1 MTDNLEN
8 LAIEELAITNPTA
21 YINSNPSPREWTMTP
36 QDIARS
42 LKLTN
47 EDFKNLSV
55 QKTKDSA
62 LTTLGKGIGS
72 GITGGFRSIMRTAD
86 ISSLQSTYSS
96 PNMTRDEADRLLQD
110 AEYTAHFLR
119 KKEMAETAED
129 IKHEWAYDLG
139 NAVGSMIQFVGLGLA
154 TGSTA
159 AIGLAAG
166 VQAKSTLEEGLVDTF
181 IEKTGGI
188 EGYTLKDKAA
198 DSLLSTA
205 YGVFTGI
212 TEQILGV
219 EKLATGAI
227 NGLTKA
233 NALSRLARM
242 QGKLGKSALIKYG
255 SRLGQAAIGEGAEEF
270 IQSLGEDAA
279 VALAGYADTLTA
291 DEVLKKAFV
300 SAGYG
305 ALIGGPVGMGL
316 YRYNRKSI
324 IDRINKWS
332 EEKELGLTEQQVVN
346 MADEMLDSNRSTIVD
361 EIATRAEIKNQY
373 GQAYETLKARL
384 REQID
389 ATGTTPWRKEYKN
402 SITPEQRLAAH
413 NRTQNAIKSFYS
425 WNNLLANTAFDREKK
440 GEIVLPETL
449 VEQNYDANDFS
460 RAIND
465 ELSDLR
471 GESVGERF
479 FDKNDPIRQFARKW
493 LESDEQAKAFTEK
506 SKELVKELVAAE
518 KEETELDIPKNDE
531 QLKTEYINTVAMT
544 VTLPAIIQANRA
556 GLPLSEF
563 LDVANMMVINNI
575 LHFEPVTDINQLQT
589 MLEQQNDI
597 IAEQNRLAK
606 LNNDDP
612 TTKQKAQ
619 RRKAILENAIR
630 GMQMKNGIQ
639 TAARTRRKAQ
649 ADYITA
655 QQLAPEQMGTIDT
668 AVEAQEGQEYVLF
681 GGKRIP
687 VEYQVV
693 ELADLQPSHINGTVN
708 PNYSNKELQ
717 NRASRGTVQDVADLR
732 EKGANITPER
742 LLRGMTSAEGAPITN
757 AQNEVI
763 AGNGRTEIIRVAY
776 ENPETAAK
784 YRSALEKAGF
794 STEGMNQPVL
804 IRKNTT
810 MTPAE
815 QVAAADISNIS
826 ETSAFDE
833 ASQAKR
839 DTQYLKDS
847 ETPLDFAAKLPMSER
862 RGLMQNNGKWN
873 KRKVQQ
879 RYEDALLSWICGND
893 TQLFE
898 ALVLDRGLSQKVI
911 DVLTANGALLHR
923 LQEAHP
929 ETNIRQDIYNALIK
943 MQRATK
949 NNFVEITQELEI
961 DGRDVMIENVFVW
974 GFLFTD
980 GTTNKLI
987 LNNYITTL
995 QENHQNVAAGAD
1007 MFGNTVAPLS
1017 NKDAMIQALK
1027 QTQEARAQAAADQG
1041 KEFEG
1046 VFTETGEIKNAELAA
1061 AVASYQNQFAANDE
1075 TTLFQLGY
1083 VSGSPFY
1090 ERPSVAY
1097 VLQGGEGAI
1106 VHGWGVYLLADQ
1118 LKNVENYRKK
1128 FSRNYVFVRNFPEI
1142 KPLNGTGDLDGK
1154 EAELFEMFKSHFKS
1168 PYNINTIADLLQ
1180 DDLVPGSPEAKLFLD
1195 IQTSKQDSKYVVR
1208 KELVQGQAHTIYYT
1222 LKAPRNAHPWV
1233 KGFIRKVNRIIK
1245 ERVKTGEDRNVS
1257 RVVNELLDYA
1267 RGGDDFDAFLRDMF
1281 DKSEIYNAYSKAF
1294 VDKAIQFINA
1304 RLESDQYGVV
1314 ELEETAPVFSPWPE
1328 LSPMDAQRVIENL
1341 QEIQT
1346 AALTDS
1352 TIRPE
1357 LRSFIDSQR
1366 VILLHAI
1373 LQLEAV
1379 VTPTLY
1385 AADRNLLN
1393 MLITSDQTIDSAL
1406 KDRPELS
1413 DFMRKVLKQARES
1426 REDLLK
1432 TNTNLGEM
1440 DPVAYIGSAMD
1451 FMKPEELD
1459 QYLSAIYPDI
1469 TNPANPAAEFMQK
1482 TSKTM
1487 REEVAKMLKTGRLE
1501 VNYKTDNVRL
1511 FKDTDATVID
1521 AKAPRILQIMARA
1534 MRDVVDKKP
1543 FDEIIYSNPETYRGL
1558 VGLLGFVDSVAVN
1571 PSVENIIRMLLTA
1584 NNTLH
1589 LGNLDNTESW
1599 KKISALDRT
1608 KTNHTNFLL
1617 MLLNDAK
1624 QIFDQNRTGPD
1635 NAKTDS
1641 WMALAHAIQ
1650 NMEPRTKQIFQDAI
1664 VDQEIDTK
1672 PKHADLIMEMI
1683 LRPEWVKH
1691 TRGQQ
1696 LAIEIPENDQLLDQ
1710 DKTLAEQAAAPI
1722 LREFMTHAVPE
1733 WGLGLLE
1740 EINQSKYPEF
1750 RKAYNLPQE
1759 RLRDLIEQ
1767 ASSDLFEDV
1776 EDSKATKLAVAYIM
1790 QNMTGEGLWRSIAN
1804 NLPDM
1809 SVRLKNGEEL
1819 GEEKYDLYD
1828 PDENKTY
1835 SIMGGYYTAEL
1846 ARDVSIWL
1854 KDAGIQ
1860 GITYLG
1866 GIDGR
1871 GFVIFSD
1878 EAMEVLQRID
1888 DEKPI
1893 YYQGRRGKPMGW
1905 YDPELQALILGKTW
1919 NETTLVHEFHHRY
1932 LEKIWGI
1939 YKQAQAGQKAVNQAW
1954 IEETEKLFQILE
1966 IDPAQDEITVVQ
1978 QEKFATM
1985 VEAYITGLGVEKPE
1999 TQAFTDFLNWVPE
2012 KYKSILN
2019 IGYLD
2024 IDGTIKNPVLDEQSV
2039 AFFNHW
2045 FGNPALPSLPTAPD
2059 AQRMVNPTDDRD
2071 EIIPSTQKE
2080 MNNREKE
2087 WGQDSEAQNKADAQ
2101 LWRAIGENTPTDMR
2115 AAVDAEEEK
2124 IKEETKLLP
2133 DDRTLPEEKKKTLR
2147 DRWFKTYQPDARERA
2162 AQMARKYLA
2171 DYPERARELAFAD
2184 PEIETEYDAPVDRGM
2199 LIRAVMETTAKGSE
2213 EWYILDNNLAVVKS
2227 MSAST
2232 LSLSG
2237 DISHRAY
2244 LDAKREVEE
2253 ARELKAAVNYAGTR
2267 RGAMDKWN
2275 SDIRNF
2281 ISKRV
2286 GKIIA
2291 TEANSDERKLA
2302 IKAFIEEAK
2311 TKFSGNTTNAIL
2323 NQLDLTGYTTKSQQ
2337 AFIKWAEKQ
2346 IKQAAHAHI
2355 DVKEQAELMKASIK
2369 AQMAMTEIDSA
2380 QQDVNGNF
2388 ARATAA
2394 AKALRHWQFVKDK
2407 MKKAYIGKWGKFGLF
2422 IDNLFGSYAPSAMLM
2437 SLNTLFVANIP
2448 STAINNSIVKKSA
2461 QKIYGKNVVDA
2472 KTIENE
2478 QKRIRQIFNASGIN
2492 LAQMEKPTSPSVLHG
2507 EKYTQQEQSH
2517 WYDFVFKTLAWG
2529 DNLFRIPTFVDALA
2543 RIASKNANGN
2553 AAKATTLFKEYAQL
2567 GNQSDEAKIARKQA
2581 LAVSNMAVF
2590 TQEGILASC
2599 LNHIRSEINRMSR
2612 GLVGLGP
2619 EGYGLGNL
2627 LAPFL
2632 KTGAN
2637 VVEMG
2642 IRGSI
2647 APVRQITTWL
2657 KQMQGKEITDL
2668 DKIALKVDW
2677 KYFTYTA
2684 VAMALFAALSN
2695 DDDEWYTEPYQTGR
2709 RYDPNKPY
2717 DSLKIGNV
2725 WVKIDIFGPF
2735 AIPIRVAAKAIK
2747 QWEDDKLWAIA
2758 KGYGFGASEAL
2769 SDLPLANQI
2778 TDNSMSYMAK
2788 QPGKWATGFLYNQA
2802 NKLVPAQLKSIARAG
2817 SRAIDA
2823 ELDVSAAGQTIERKF
2838 HRNYGFDGE
2847 ELTTND
2853 IINLFTN
2860 RLKWGEE

>member
-42 LKLTN
+42 LKLTA

-166 VQAKSTLEEGLVDTF
+166 VQAKSTLEESLVDTF

-205 YGVFTGI
+205 YGAFTGI

-233 NALSRLARM
+233 GALSRLARS
-242 QGKLGKSALIKYG
+242 QGKLTKSALIKYG

-332 EEKELGLTEQQVVN
+332 EEKELGLSEQQVVN
-346 MADEMLDSNRSTIVD
+346 TADEMLDTNRSTIVD
-361 EIATRAEIKNQY
+361 EVATRAEIKNKY
-373 GQAYETLKARL
+373 GQAYETLKARIG
-384 REQID
+384 EQID
-389 ATGTTPWRKEYKN
+389 ATGTTPW
-402 SITPEQRLAAH
+402 TD
-413 NRTQNAIKSFYS
+413 QNKS
-425 WNNLLANTAFDREKK
+425 RE
-440 GEIVLPETL
+440 
-449 VEQNYDANDFS
+449 
-460 RAIND
+460 
-465 ELSDLR
+465 
-471 GESVGERF
+471 
-479 FDKNDPIRQFARKW
+479 
-493 LESDEQAKAFTEK
+493 
-506 SKELVKELVAAE
+506 
-518 KEETELDIPKNDE
+518 
-531 QLKTEYINTVAMT
+531 EYINAVAMT
-544 VTLPAIIQANRA
+544 VTLPAVVQANRA

-563 LDVANMMVINNI
+563 LDTANIQVINNV
-575 LHFEPVTDINQLQT
+575 LYFEPVADINQLQT
-589 MLEQQNDI
+589 ILDQQNDI

-612 TTKQKAQ
+612 AAKQNAQ

-639 TAARTRRKAQ
+639 TAARTRRKAN

-655 QQLAPEQMGTIDT
+655 QQLVPEQMGTIDT

-681 GGKRIP
+681 GGKKIP

-732 EKGANITPER
+732 EKGVNITPER

-776 ENPETAAK
+776 ENPETAAR

-810 MTPAE
+810 MTTAE

-839 DTQYLKDS
+839 DTQFLKDS

-862 RGLMQNNGKWN
+862 RGLMLNNGKWN
-873 KRKVQQ
+873 MRKVQQ

-898 ALVLDRGLSQKVI
+898 ELVLNRGLTQKVI
-911 DVLTANGALLHR
+911 DVLTSNGATIYN
-923 LQEAHP
+923 LQETYP
-929 ETNIRQDIYNALIK
+929 DTEIRQDIYNALVK
-943 MQRATK
+943 MQRATRD
-949 NNFVEITQELEI
+949 NFLDMTQTIEL
-961 DGRDVMIENVFVW
+961 DGHDPMIENTLVW
-974 GFLFTD
+974 GFLY
-980 GTTNKLI
+980 TNRSGNNLI
-987 LNNYITTL
+987 LKNYATTL
-995 QENHQNVAAGAD
+995 QENHQAVNNGAD

-1017 NKDAMIQALK
+1017 KKDAMIQAL
-1027 QTQEARAQAAADQG
+1027 QAADEASAQMAADRG
-1041 KEFEG
+1041 REYEG
-1046 VFTETGEIKNAELAA
+1046 LFTETGEIKNPELAA
-1061 AVASYQNQFAANDE
+1061 AVASYQNQFAAQDG
-1075 TTLFQLGY
+1075 TTLFQLPPELAEQVELAEEMARLDAENDPYEGETINIDG
-1083 VSGSPFY
+1083 V
-1090 ERPSVAY
+1090 ERPT
-1097 VLQGGEGAI
+1097 
-1106 VHGWGVYLLADQ
+1106 
-1118 LKNVENYRKK
+1118 KNSTGKSIAKSEPAL
-1128 FSRNYVFVRNFPEI
+1128 RNFW
-1142 KPLNGTGDLDGK
+1142 KWFGNSKAVNDKGQPLVLYHGTN
-1154 EAELFEMFKSHFKS
+1154 AE
-1168 PYNINTIADLLQ
+1168 
-1180 DDLVPGSPEAKLFLD
+1180 
-1195 IQTSKQDSKYVVR
+1195 
-1208 KELVQGQAHTIYYT
+1208 
-1222 LKAPRNAHPWV
+1222 
-1233 KGFIRKVNRIIK
+1233 
-1245 ERVKTGEDRNVS
+1245 
-1257 RVVNELLDYA
+1257 
-1267 RGGDDFDAFLRDMF
+1267 DFNFF
-1281 DKSEIYNAYSKAF
+1281 DKSK
-1294 VDKAIQFINA
+1294 
-1304 RLESDQYGVV
+1304 
-1314 ELEETAPVFSPWPE
+1314 
-1328 LSPMDAQRVIENL
+1328 
-1341 QEIQT
+1341 
-1346 AALTDS
+1346 
-1352 TIRPE
+1352 
-1357 LRSFIDSQR
+1357 
-1366 VILLHAI
+1366 
-1373 LQLEAV
+1373 
-1379 VTPTLY
+1379 
-1385 AADRNLLN
+1385 
-1393 MLITSDQTIDSAL
+1393 
-1406 KDRPELS
+1406 
-1413 DFMRKVLKQARES
+1413 
-1426 REDLLK
+1426 
-1432 TNTNLGEM
+1432 
-1440 DPVAYIGSAMD
+1440 IGSNEGQGNIGFNFTVSRPMAEGYGKNVMPVYLKSNNIFSDETVGSINIKD
-1451 FMKPEELD
+1451 FYLKYMK
-1459 QYLSAIYPDI
+1459 
-1469 TNPANPAAEFMQK
+1469 
-1482 TSKTM
+1482 
-1487 REEVAKMLKTGRLE
+1487 
-1501 VNYKTDNVRL
+1501 
-1511 FKDTDATVID
+1511 
-1521 AKAPRILQIMARA
+1521 
-1534 MRDVVDKKP
+1534 
-1543 FDEIIYSNPETYRGL
+1543 
-1558 VGLLGFVDSVAVN
+1558 
-1571 PSVENIIRMLLTA
+1571 
-1584 NNTLH
+1584 
-1589 LGNLDNTESW
+1589 
-1599 KKISALDRT
+1599 
-1608 KTNHTNFLL
+1608 
-1617 MLLNDAK
+1617 
-1624 QIFDQNRTGPD
+1624 
-1635 NAKTDS
+1635 
-1641 WMALAHAIQ
+1641 
-1650 NMEPRTKQIFQDAI
+1650 
-1664 VDQEIDTK
+1664 
-1672 PKHADLIMEMI
+1672 
-1683 LRPEWVKH
+1683 
-1691 TRGQQ
+1691 
-1696 LAIEIPENDQLLDQ
+1696 
-1710 DKTLAEQAAAPI
+1710 
-1722 LREFMTHAVPE
+1722 
-1733 WGLGLLE
+1733 
-1740 EINQSKYPEF
+1740 
-1750 RKAYNLPQE
+1750 
-1759 RLRDLIEQ
+1759 
-1767 ASSDLFEDV
+1767 
-1776 EDSKATKLAVAYIM
+1776 
-1790 QNMTGEGLWRSIAN
+1790 
-1804 NLPDM
+1804 
-1809 SVRLKNGEEL
+1809 
-1819 GEEKYDLYD
+1819 GEEKYWDVKEDYLSRKFSSY
-1828 PDENKTY
+1828 
-1835 SIMGGYYTAEL
+1835 GTAL
-1846 ARDVSIWL
+1846 DVI
-1854 KDAGIQ
+1854 K
-1860 GITYLG
+1860 GITKTPEKAMALLQELG
-1866 GIDGR
+1866 FDGTKDGSIYTVFEPNQIKSIDNKGT
-1871 GFVIFSD
+1871 FSSKT
-1878 EAMEVLQRID
+1878 AN
-1888 DEKPI
+1888 I
-1893 YYQGRRGKPMGW
+1893 YYQKGRGKPMGW
-1905 YDPELQALILGKTW
+1905 YDPELQAIVLGKTW
-1919 NETTLVHEFHHRY
+1919 NETTIVHEFHHRY

-1939 YKQAQAGQKAVNQAW
+1939 YKQAQAGQKVVNQAW
-1954 IEETEKLFQILE
+1954 IEETEKLFEMLG
-1966 IDPAQDEITVVQ
+1966 IDPTQDEISVEQ
-1978 QEKFATM
+1978 QEQFASM

-2024 IDGTIKNPVLDEQSV
+2024 KDGNIKNPILDEQSV
-2039 AFFNHW
+2039 AFFNRW

-2059 AQRMVNPTDDRD
+2059 AQRMANPTDANG
-2071 EIIPSTQKE
+2071 EIVPSTQKE

-2087 WGQDSEAQNKADAQ
+2087 WGQDSEEQNKADAQ

-2115 AAVDAEEEK
+2115 AAVDAEEA
-2124 IKEETKLLP
+2124 IMKEEAKALP
-2133 DDRTLPEEKKKTLR
+2133 DDRTLPEEKKQTLR

-2162 AQMARKYLA
+2162 AEMARKYVKEN
-2171 DYPERARELAFAD
+2171 PEHARELAFAD

-2199 LIRAVMETTAKGSE
+2199 LIRAVMETTAKGSD

-2244 LDAKREVEE
+2244 LDAKREVEN
-2253 ARELKAAVNYAGTR
+2253 ARELKAAVNYAGTT

-2275 SDIRNF
+2275 SDIRDF

-2291 TEANSDERKLA
+2291 TESNSEERKLA

-2355 DVKEQAELMKASIK
+2355 DAKEQAELMKASIK
-2369 AQMAMTEIDSA
+2369 AQLAMTEIDSA

-2394 AKALRHWQFVKDK
+2394 AKDLRHWQFVKDK
-2407 MKKAYIGKWGKFGLF
+2407 MKKAYIGKWGRWGIFW
-2422 IDNLFGSYAPSAMLM
+2422 DNLFNSYTPSAMLM
-2437 SLNTLFVANIP
+2437 SINTLLVANIP
-2448 STAINNSIVKKSA
+2448 STAINNSIVKSSA
-2461 QKIYGKNVVDA
+2461 QAIYGKNAVD
-2472 KTIENE
+2472 KTVLENE
-2478 QKRIRQIFNASGIN
+2478 KKRIRQIFNASGMN

-2507 EKYTQQEQSH
+2507 EKYMNTEQEK
-2517 WYDFVFKTLAWG
+2517 WYNFTFKILGRG
-2529 DNLFRIPTFVDALA
+2529 DNLFRIPTFVDTLA
-2543 RIASKNANGN
+2543 RIASKNANGDS
-2553 AAKATTLFKEYAQL
+2553 AKATKLFREYAQI
-2567 GNQSDEAKIARKQA
+2567 NNASDEAKIARKQA
-2581 LAVSNMAVF
+2581 LAVANMGVF
-2590 TQEGILASC
+2590 TQEGILASN
-2599 LNHIRSEINRMSR
+2599 LNHIRSSINSIVK
-2612 GLVGLGP
+2612 GLTGIG
-2619 EGYGLGNL
+2619 GFGNL
-2627 LAPFL
+2627 LAPFV

-2647 APVRQITTWL
+2647 APVQQISTWA

-2668 DKIALKVDW
+2668 DKIALRVDW

-2684 VAMALFAALSN
+2684 VAMALFAAISN
-2695 DDDEWYTEPYQTGR
+2695 DDDKWYEEPYQTGR
-2709 RYDPNKPY
+2709 TYDPNKPY
-2717 DSLKIGNV
+2717 DSIKIGNA
-2725 WVKIDIFGPF
+2725 WVKLDIFGPF
-2735 AIPIRVAAKAIK
+2735 AIPIRAAAKII
-2747 QWEDDKLWAIA
+2747 QRWEDGALTAIA
-2758 KGYGFGASEAL
+2758 NGYGFGANEAL

-2778 TDNSMSYMAK
+2778 TDNSLSYMAK

-2817 SRAIDA
+2817 SRATDT

>member
-42 LKLTN
+42 LKLTA

-139 NAVGSMIQFVGLGLA
+139 NAVGSMIQFVGLGIA

-181 IEKTGGI
+181 IEKTGGT
-188 EGYTLKDKAA
+188 EGYTLKDKAV

-205 YGVFTGI
+205 YGAFTGI

-279 VALAGYADTLTA
+279 VALAGYADTLTT
-291 DEVLKKAFV
+291 DEVLKKAFT
-300 SAGYG
+300 SAMYG

-346 MADEMLDSNRSTIVD
+346 MADEMLDSSRSTIVD
-361 EIATRAEIKNQY
+361 EVATRAEIKNQY
-373 GQAYETLKARL
+373 GKAYETLKARIG
-384 REQID
+384 EQID
-389 ATGTTPWRKEYKN
+389 ATGTTPW
-402 SITPEQRLAAH
+402 TD
-413 NRTQNAIKSFYS
+413 QNKS
-425 WNNLLANTAFDREKK
+425 RE
-440 GEIVLPETL
+440 
-449 VEQNYDANDFS
+449 
-460 RAIND
+460 
-465 ELSDLR
+465 
-471 GESVGERF
+471 
-479 FDKNDPIRQFARKW
+479 
-493 LESDEQAKAFTEK
+493 
-506 SKELVKELVAAE
+506 
-518 KEETELDIPKNDE
+518 
-531 QLKTEYINTVAMT
+531 EYIDAVAMT
-544 VTLPAIIQANRA
+544 VTLPAVVQANRA

-563 LDVANMMVINNI
+563 LDTANIQVINNV
-575 LHFEPVTDINQLQT
+575 LHFEPVTDINQLQA

-612 TTKQKAQ
+612 ATKQNAQ
-619 RRKAILENAIR
+619 RRKAILQNAIR
-630 GMQMKNGIQ
+630 GMQLKNGIQ

-655 QQLAPEQMGTIDT
+655 QQLVPEQMGTIDT

-681 GGKRIP
+681 GGKKIP

-776 ENPETAAK
+776 ENPETAAR

-810 MTPAE
+810 MTTAE

-839 DTQYLKDS
+839 DTQFLKGS

-862 RGLMQNNGKWN
+862 RGLMLNNGKWN
-873 KRKVQQ
+873 MRKVQQ

-898 ALVLDRGLSQKVI
+898 ELVLNRGLTQKVI
-911 DVLTANGALLHR
+911 DVLTSNGATIYN
-923 LQEAHP
+923 LQETYP
-929 ETNIRQDIYNALIK
+929 DTEIRQDIYNALVK
-943 MQRATK
+943 MQRATRD
-949 NNFVEITQELEI
+949 NFLDMTQTIEL
-961 DGRDVMIENVFVW
+961 DGHDPMIENILVW
-974 GFLFTD
+974 GFLY
-980 GTTNKLI
+980 TNRSGNNLI
-987 LNNYITTL
+987 LKNYATTL
-995 QENHQNVAAGAD
+995 QENHQAVNNGAD

-1017 NKDAMIQALK
+1017 KKDAMIQAL
-1027 QTQEARAQAAADQG
+1027 QAADEASAQMAADRG
-1041 KEFEG
+1041 REYEG
-1046 VFTETGEIKNAELAA
+1046 LFTETGEIKNPELAA
-1061 AVASYQNQFAANDE
+1061 AVASYQNQFAAQDG
-1075 TTLFQLGY
+1075 TTLFQL
-1083 VSGSPFY
+1083 SP
-1090 ERPSVAY
+1090 E
-1097 VLQGGEGAI
+1097 
-1106 VHGWGVYLLADQ
+1106 LAEQ
-1118 LKNVENYRKK
+1118 VELAKEMARLDDIY
-1128 FSRNYVFVRNFPEI
+1128 PEY
-1142 KPLNGTGDLDGK
+1142 TGD
-1154 EAELFEMFKSHFKS
+1154 
-1168 PYNINTIADLLQ
+1168 TI
-1180 DDLVPGSPEAKLFLD
+1180 
-1195 IQTSKQDSKYVVR
+1195 
-1208 KELVQGQAHTIYYT
+1208 
-1222 LKAPRNAHPWV
+1222 
-1233 KGFIRKVNRIIK
+1233 RII
-1245 ERVKTGEDRNVS
+1245 D
-1257 RVVNELLDYA
+1257 
-1267 RGGDDFDAFLRDMF
+1267 
-1281 DKSEIYNAYSKAF
+1281 
-1294 VDKAIQFINA
+1294 
-1304 RLESDQYGVV
+1304 
-1314 ELEETAPVFSPWPE
+1314 
-1328 LSPMDAQRVIENL
+1328 
-1341 QEIQT
+1341 
-1346 AALTDS
+1346 
-1352 TIRPE
+1352 
-1357 LRSFIDSQR
+1357 
-1366 VILLHAI
+1366 
-1373 LQLEAV
+1373 
-1379 VTPTLY
+1379 PT
-1385 AADRNLLN
+1385 
-1393 MLITSDQTIDSAL
+1393 
-1406 KDRPELS
+1406 E
-1413 DFMRKVLKQARES
+1413 LKQTQYEVIQRTNPMLDEYHVGIRSVEDIKTFAETINDEESFVWGDYS
-1426 REDLLK
+1426 REDAKRDLAKNEITVYSSYPIENGVFVSTSYIQAQEYAGGKGKKVYERTVPL
-1432 TNTNLGEM
+1432 
-1440 DPVAYIGSAMD
+1440 DYVAWINGDEGQFAMTDVIGKKRTVYNSNGDRIAQS
-1451 FMKPEELD
+1451 E
-1459 QYLSAIYPDI
+1459 
-1469 TNPANPAAEFMQK
+1469 PALRNFWNWFGD
-1482 TSKTM
+1482 SK
-1487 REEVAKMLKTGRLE
+1487 
-1501 VNYKTDNVRL
+1501 
-1511 FKDTDATVID
+1511 
-1521 AKAPRILQIMARA
+1521 
-1534 MRDVVDKKP
+1534 VVDKDGRPLVVYHGSKTI
-1543 FDEIIYSNPETYRGL
+1543 FDTFDNTVETEKKRQFGAEN
-1558 VGLLGFVDSVAVN
+1558 GFFFTDKEKVARRFIPKREKAKADTTN
-1571 PSVENIIRMLLTA
+1571 EKIEKFGSVEKFDDFGKRLIKD
-1584 NNTLH
+1584 
-1589 LGNLDNTESW
+1589 G
-1599 KKISALDRT
+1599 KALR
-1608 KTNHTNFLL
+1608 
-1617 MLLNDAK
+1617 
-1624 QIFDQNRTGPD
+1624 
-1635 NAKTDS
+1635 
-1641 WMALAHAIQ
+1641 
-1650 NMEPRTKQIFQDAI
+1650 
-1664 VDQEIDTK
+1664 
-1672 PKHADLIMEMI
+1672 
-1683 LRPEWVKH
+1683 
-1691 TRGQQ
+1691 
-1696 LAIEIPENDQLLDQ
+1696 
-1710 DKTLAEQAAAPI
+1710 
-1722 LREFMTHAVPE
+1722 
-1733 WGLGLLE
+1733 
-1740 EINQSKYPEF
+1740 
-1750 RKAYNLPQE
+1750 
-1759 RLRDLIEQ
+1759 
-1767 ASSDLFEDV
+1767 
-1776 EDSKATKLAVAYIM
+1776 
-1790 QNMTGEGLWRSIAN
+1790 
-1804 NLPDM
+1804 
-1809 SVRLKNGEEL
+1809 EEL
-1819 GEEKYDLYD
+1819 GDDNLFQDLRYAYFEIKNKESGIDYSYD
-1828 PDENKTY
+1828 PQAYGLYRVYLKAENVNEFY
-1835 SIMGGYYTAEL
+1835 GEDLGVGPERDFALRS
-1846 ARDVSIWL
+1846 ARANG
-1854 KDAGIQ
+1854 KDGVIIYKADTGAGIANEYIVFEPNQ
-1860 GITYLG
+1860 IKSTQN
-1866 GIDGR
+1866 R
-1871 GFVIFSD
+1871 GTFSPD
-1878 EAMEVLQRID
+1878 TGN
-1888 DEKPI
+1888 I
-1893 YYQGRRGKPMGW
+1893 YYQKGRGKPMGW
-1905 YDPELQALILGKTW
+1905 YDPELQAIVLGKNW
-1919 NETTLVHEFHHRY
+1919 NETTIVHEFHHRY

-1954 IEETEKLFQILE
+1954 IEETEKLFEILG
-1966 IDPAQDEITVVQ
+1966 IDPSQDEISVEQ
-1978 QEKFATM
+1978 QEQFASM

-2024 IDGTIKNPVLDEQSV
+2024 KDGNIKNPVLDEQSV
-2039 AFFNHW
+2039 AFFNRW
-2045 FGNPALPSLPTAPD
+2045 FGNPALPSLPTAPG
-2059 AQRMVNPTDDRD
+2059 AQRMANPTDANG
-2071 EIIPSTQKE
+2071 EIVPSTQKE

-2087 WGQDSEAQNKADAQ
+2087 WGQDSEEQNKADAQ

-2115 AAVDAEEEK
+2115 AAIDAEEA
-2124 IKEETKLLP
+2124 IMKEESKALP
-2133 DDRTLPEEKKKTLR
+2133 DDRVLPEEKKQTLR
-2147 DRWFKTYQPDARERA
+2147 DRWFKTYQPNARERA
-2162 AQMARKYLA
+2162 AQMARKYVKEN
-2171 DYPERARELAFAD
+2171 PEHARELAFAD

-2199 LIRAVMETTAKGSE
+2199 LIRAVMETTAKGSD

-2244 LDAKREVEE
+2244 LDAKREVEN
-2253 ARELKAAVNYAGTR
+2253 ARELKAAVNYAGNT

-2275 SDIRNF
+2275 SDIRDF

-2291 TEANSDERKLA
+2291 TESNSEERKLA

-2369 AQMAMTEIDSA
+2369 AQLAMTEIDSA

-2394 AKALRHWQFVKDK
+2394 AKDLRHWQFVKDK
-2407 MKKAYIGKWGKFGLF
+2407 MKKAYIGKWGRFGIF
-2422 IDNLFGSYAPSAMLM
+2422 VDNLFGSYAPSAMLM
-2437 SLNTLFVANIP
+2437 SINTLFVANIP
-2448 STAINNSIVKKSA
+2448 STAINNSIVKSSA
-2461 QKIYGKNVVDA
+2461 QAIYGKNAVD
-2472 KTIENE
+2472 KTVIENE
-2478 QKRIRQIFNASGIN
+2478 KKRIQQIFNASGMN

-2517 WYDFVFKTLAWG
+2517 WYDFVFKTLSWG
-2529 DNLFRIPTFVDALA
+2529 DNLFRIPTFVDTLA
-2543 RIASKNANGN
+2543 RIASKNANGDS
-2553 AAKATTLFKEYAQL
+2553 AKATKLFREYAQI
-2567 GNQSDEAKIARKQA
+2567 NNASDEAKIARKQA
-2581 LAVSNMAVF
+2581 LAVANMGIF
-2590 TQEGILASC
+2590 TQEGILASN
-2599 LNHIRSEINRMSR
+2599 LNHIRSSINKLSR

-2619 EGYGLGNL
+2619 DGYGLGNL
-2627 LAPFL
+2627 LAPFV

-2647 APVRQITTWL
+2647 APVRQITAWA
-2657 KQMQGKEITDL
+2657 KQMQGKGITDL
-2668 DKIALKVDW
+2668 NKIALRVDW

-2684 VAMALFAALSN
+2684 VAMALFAAISN
-2695 DDDEWYTEPYQTGR
+2695 DDDKWYEEPYQTGR
-2709 RYDPNKPY
+2709 TYDPNKPY
-2717 DSLKIGNV
+2717 DSIKIGNA
-2725 WVKIDIFGPF
+2725 WIKLDIFGPF
-2735 AIPIRVAAKAIK
+2735 AIPIRVAAKII
-2747 QWEDDKLWAIA
+2747 QRWEDGALTAIA
-2758 KGYGFGASEAL
+2758 NGYGFGASEAL

-2778 TDNSMSYMAK
+2778 TDNSLSYMAK

-2817 SRAIDA
+2817 SRATDT
-2823 ELDVSAAGQTIERKF
+2823 ELDVSDLGKTIERKF

-2853 IINLFTN
+2853 IINLFSNRIKVTN
-2860 RLKWGEE
+2860 D

>member
-42 LKLTN
+42 LKLTAK
-47 EDFKNLSV
+47 DFKNLSV

-139 NAVGSMIQFVGLGLA
+139 NAVGSMIQFVGLGLV

-205 YGVFTGI
+205 YGAFTGI

-233 NALSRLARM
+233 GALSRLARS
-242 QGKLGKSALIKYG
+242 QGKLTKSALIKYG

-279 VALAGYADTLTA
+279 VALAGHADTLTA

-361 EIATRAEIKNQY
+361 EVATRAEIKNQY
-373 GQAYETLKARL
+373 GKAYETLKARIG
-384 REQID
+384 EQID
-389 ATGTTPWRKEYKN
+389 ATGTTPW
-402 SITPEQRLAAH
+402 TD
-413 NRTQNAIKSFYS
+413 QNKS
-425 WNNLLANTAFDREKK
+425 RE
-440 GEIVLPETL
+440 
-449 VEQNYDANDFS
+449 
-460 RAIND
+460 
-465 ELSDLR
+465 
-471 GESVGERF
+471 
-479 FDKNDPIRQFARKW
+479 
-493 LESDEQAKAFTEK
+493 
-506 SKELVKELVAAE
+506 
-518 KEETELDIPKNDE
+518 
-531 QLKTEYINTVAMT
+531 EYIDAVAMT
-544 VTLPAIIQANRA
+544 VTLPAVVQANRA

-563 LDVANMMVINNI
+563 LDTANIQVINNV

-589 MLEQQNDI
+589 ILDQQNDI

-612 TTKQKAQ
+612 AAKQNAQ
-619 RRKAILENAIR
+619 RRKAILQNAIR

-639 TAARTRRKAQ
+639 TAARTRRKAT

-655 QQLAPEQMGTIDT
+655 QQLVPEQMGTIDT

-681 GGKRIP
+681 GGKKIP

-776 ENPETAAK
+776 ENPETAAR

-862 RGLMQNNGKWN
+862 RGLMLNNGKWN
-873 KRKVQQ
+873 MRKVQQ

-898 ALVLDRGLSQKVI
+898 ELVLNRGLTQKVI
-911 DVLTANGALLHR
+911 DVLTSNGATIYN
-923 LQEAHP
+923 LQETYP
-929 ETNIRQDIYNALIK
+929 DTEIRQDIYNALVK
-943 MQRATK
+943 MQRATRD
-949 NNFVEITQELEI
+949 NFLDMTQTIEL
-961 DGRDVMIENVFVW
+961 DGHDPMIENTLVW
-974 GFLFTD
+974 GFLY
-980 GTTNKLI
+980 TNRSGNNLI
-987 LNNYITTL
+987 LKNYATTL
-995 QENHQNVAAGAD
+995 QENHQAVNNGAD

-1017 NKDAMIQALK
+1017 KKDAMIQAL
-1027 QTQEARAQAAADQG
+1027 QAADEASAQMAADRG
-1041 KEFEG
+1041 REYEG
-1046 VFTETGEIKNAELAA
+1046 LFTETGEIKNPELAA
-1061 AVASYQNQFAANDE
+1061 AVASYQNQFAAQDE

-1083 VSGSPFY
+1083 TSGSTFY
-1090 ERPSVAY
+1090 ERPSTAY
-1097 VLQGGEGAI
+1097 VLLGGEGEI
-1106 VHGWGVYLLADQ
+1106 VHGWGMYLLASQ
-1118 LKNVENYRKK
+1118 LKNEKNYRRK
-1128 FSRNYVFVRNFPEI
+1128 FSRPFVFVRNFPEI
-1142 KPLNGTGDLDGK
+1142 NTTGSETVWQGISPMDTQRVLEALNEIQSTAQSIDGILPKYRMYQDNNRVINLYALMMLESYLEDTYPFDLGRL
-1154 EAELFEMFKSHFKS
+1154 EAILQDQIDAEEALKDDKRFS
-1168 PYNINTIADLLQ
+1168 PYLRKILTIARYMRADLKNSGIVDASDTVALMA
-1180 DDLVPGSPEAKLFLD
+1180 EAMGAD
-1195 IQTSKQDSKYVVR
+1195 AADT
-1208 KELVQGQAHTIYYT
+1208 EL
-1222 LKAPRNAHPWV
+1222 
-1233 KGFIRKVNRIIK
+1233 
-1245 ERVKTGEDRNVS
+1245 
-1257 RVVNELLDYA
+1257 NELL
-1267 RGGDDFDAFLRDMF
+1267 M
-1281 DKSEIYNAYSKAF
+1281 
-1294 VDKAIQFINA
+1294 
-1304 RLESDQYGVV
+1304 
-1314 ELEETAPVFSPWPE
+1314 
-1328 LSPMDAQRVIENL
+1328 
-1341 QEIQT
+1341 
-1346 AALTDS
+1346 
-1352 TIRPE
+1352 
-1357 LRSFIDSQR
+1357 
-1366 VILLHAI
+1366 
-1373 LQLEAV
+1373 
-1379 VTPTLY
+1379 
-1385 AADRNLLN
+1385 
-1393 MLITSDQTIDSAL
+1393 
-1406 KDRPELS
+1406 
-1413 DFMRKVLKQARES
+1413 
-1426 REDLLK
+1426 
-1432 TNTNLGEM
+1432 
-1440 DPVAYIGSAMD
+1440 
-1451 FMKPEELD
+1451 
-1459 QYLSAIYPDI
+1459 AIYPDVDKP
-1469 TNPANPAAEFMQK
+1469 TNPAAEFMK
-1482 TSKTM
+1482 NTNPIM
-1487 REEVAKMLKTGRLE
+1487 RDEVMKMLKTGKLE
-1501 VNYKTDNVRL
+1501 IDYRTDNKAL
-1511 FKDTDATVID
+1511 FKDTKATAID
-1521 AKAPRILQIMARA
+1521 IKKPRFVRNLANEIRA
-1534 MRDVVDKKP
+1534 VVDKKP
-1543 FDEIIYSNPETYRGL
+1543 LDDVIYRFADLYRGL
-1558 VGLLGFVDSVAVN
+1558 DGLVAFTHTAYHLDHPIAELIRDISKGKITFTDIEENDVFQSLMTHDKTKPTYANFVRS
-1571 PSVENIIRMLLTA
+1571 LLKDAIAIYEADKTEP
-1584 NNTLH
+1584 
-1589 LGNLDNTESW
+1589 GNEDTDTW
-1599 KKISALDRT
+1599 AAISKAL
-1608 KTNHTNFLL
+1608 
-1617 MLLNDAK
+1617 
-1624 QIFDQNRTGPD
+1624 
-1635 NAKTDS
+1635 
-1641 WMALAHAIQ
+1641 Q
-1650 NMEPRTKQIFQDAI
+1650 NMSPNTKQIFQTAMINTETDAKMA
-1664 VDQEIDTK
+1664 DT
-1672 PKHADLIMEMI
+1672 DLAIEMI
-1683 LRPEWVKH
+1683 QRPDWVKR
-1691 TRGQQ
+1691 TRAQQ
-1696 LAIEIPENDQLLDQ
+1696 LEVEIPENEDLLDQ
-1710 DKTLAEQAAAPI
+1710 NKLLTEQP
-1722 LREFMTHAVPE
+1722 
-1733 WGLGLLE
+1733 
-1740 EINQSKYPEF
+1740 SK
-1750 RKAYNLPQE
+1750 K
-1759 RLRDLIEQ
+1759 LIES
-1767 ASSDLFEDV
+1767 ALDNYYILINAMNYVSKSLFPAFAAKHKLPYDNTIDFVNDIYEKGYEGKDT
-1776 EDSKATKLAVAYIM
+1776 TKLHNLAKRFIM
-1790 QNMTGEGLWRSIAN
+1790 ENQTGQMFFHA
-1804 NLPDM
+1804 
-1809 SVRLKNGEEL
+1809 L
-1819 GEEKYDLYD
+1819 GEALTGGEAITLKSGEVIGI
-1828 PDENKTY
+1828 PKEDEYERDETPSK
-1835 SIMGGYYTAEL
+1835 SVMGKWYTIEH
-1846 ARDVSIWL
+1846 ARDISMWL
-1854 KDAGIQ
+1854 HDLGFK
-1860 GITYLG
+1860 GITYMG
-1866 GIDGR
+1866 GEDGR
-1871 GFVIFSD
+1871 GFVIFD
-1878 EAMEVLQRID
+1878 DKYVETMRRID
-1888 DEKPI
+1888 DERPI
-1893 YYQGRRGKPMGW
+1893 YYQKGRGKPMGW
-1905 YDPELQALILGKTW
+1905 YDPELQAIILGKTW
-1919 NETTLVHEFHHRY
+1919 NETTIVHEFHHRY

-1939 YKQAQAGQKAVNQAW
+1939 YKEAQAGVRTVNQAW
-1954 IEETEKLFQILE
+1954 IEETEKLFEMLG
-1966 IDPAQDEITVVQ
+1966 IDPNQDEISVEQ
-1978 QEKFATM
+1978 QEQFASM

-2024 IDGTIKNPVLDEQSV
+2024 KDGNIKNPVLDEQSV
-2039 AFFNHW
+2039 AFFNRW
-2045 FGNPALPSLPTAPD
+2045 FGNPALPSLPTAPG
-2059 AQRMVNPTDDRD
+2059 AQRMVNPTDANG
-2071 EIIPSTQKE
+2071 EIVPSTQKE

-2115 AAVDAEEEK
+2115 AAIDAEEA
-2124 IKEETKLLP
+2124 IMKEEAKALP
-2133 DDRTLPEEKKKTLR
+2133 DDRTLPEEKKQTLR

-2162 AQMARKYLA
+2162 AEMARKYVKEN
-2171 DYPERARELAFAD
+2171 PEHARELAFAD

-2199 LIRAVMETTAKGSE
+2199 LIRAVMETTAKGSD

-2244 LDAKREVEE
+2244 LDAKREVEN
-2253 ARELKAAVNYAGTR
+2253 ARELKAAVNYAGTT

-2275 SDIRNF
+2275 SDIRDF

-2291 TEANSDERKLA
+2291 TESNSEERKLA

-2355 DVKEQAELMKASIK
+2355 DAKEQAELMKASIK
-2369 AQMAMTEIDSA
+2369 AQLAMTEIDSA

-2394 AKALRHWQFVKDK
+2394 AKDLRHWQFVKDK
-2407 MKKAYIGKWGKFGLF
+2407 MKKAYIGKWGRFGIF
-2422 IDNLFGSYAPSAMLM
+2422 VDNLFGSYAPSAMLM
-2437 SLNTLFVANIP
+2437 SINTLFIANIP
-2448 STAINNSIVKKSA
+2448 STAINNGIVKSSA
-2461 QKIYGKNVVDA
+2461 QKIYGKNAVDA
-2472 KTIENE
+2472 KVIENE
-2478 QKRIRQIFNASGIN
+2478 KKRIQQIFNASGMN

-2517 WYDFVFKTLAWG
+2517 WYDFVFKTLGWG
-2529 DNLFRIPTFVDALA
+2529 DNLFRIPTFVDTLA
-2543 RIASKNANGN
+2543 RIASKNANGDS
-2553 AAKATTLFKEYAQL
+2553 AKATKLFREYAQI
-2567 GNQSDEAKIARKQA
+2567 NNASDEAKIARKQA
-2581 LAVSNMAVF
+2581 LAVANMGVF
-2590 TQEGILASC
+2590 TQEGILASN
-2599 LNHIRSEINRMSR
+2599 LNHIRSSINKLSR

-2619 EGYGLGNL
+2619 DGYGLGNL

-2647 APVRQITTWL
+2647 APVRQITAWA

-2668 DKIALKVDW
+2668 DKIALRVDW

-2684 VAMALFAALSN
+2684 VGMALFAAISN
-2695 DDDEWYTEPYQTGR
+2695 DDDKWYEEPYQTGR
-2709 RYDPNKPY
+2709 TYDPNKPY
-2717 DSLKIGNV
+2717 DSIKIGNV
-2725 WVKIDIFGPF
+2725 WIKLDIFGPF
-2735 AIPIRVAAKAIK
+2735 AIPIRVAARII
-2747 QWEDDKLWAIA
+2747 QRWEDGALTAIA
-2758 KGYGFGASEAL
+2758 NGYGFGASEAL

-2778 TDNSMSYMAK
+2778 TDNSLSYMAK

-2802 NKLVPAQLKSIARAG
+2802 NKLVPAQLKSIVRAG
-2817 SRAIDA
+2817 SRATDT

-2853 IINLFTN
+2853 IINLFSNRIKVTN
-2860 RLKWGEE
+2860 D

>member
-42 LKLTN
+42 LKLTA

-72 GITGGFRSIMRTAD
+72 GITGGIRSIMRTAD

-188 EGYTLKDKAA
+188 EGYTEEQKSKESALA
-198 DSLLSTA
+198 TA

-279 VALAGYADTLTA
+279 VALAGYADTLTK

-305 ALIGGPVGMGL
+305 ALVGGPVGMGL

-332 EEKELGLTEQQVVN
+332 EEKELGLTEQQIVN
-346 MADEMLDSNRSTIVD
+346 MADEMLDINRSTIVD
-361 EIATRAEIKNQY
+361 EVATRAEIKNQY
-373 GQAYETLKARL
+373 GQAYETLKARIG
-384 REQID
+384 EQID
-389 ATGTTPWRKEYKN
+389 ATGTTPW
-402 SITPEQRLAAH
+402 TD
-413 NRTQNAIKSFYS
+413 QNKS
-425 WNNLLANTAFDREKK
+425 RE
-440 GEIVLPETL
+440 
-449 VEQNYDANDFS
+449 
-460 RAIND
+460 
-465 ELSDLR
+465 
-471 GESVGERF
+471 
-479 FDKNDPIRQFARKW
+479 
-493 LESDEQAKAFTEK
+493 
-506 SKELVKELVAAE
+506 
-518 KEETELDIPKNDE
+518 
-531 QLKTEYINTVAMT
+531 EYINAVAMT
-544 VTLPAIIQANRA
+544 VTLPAVVQANRA

-563 LDVANMMVINNI
+563 LDTANIQVINNV
-575 LHFEPVTDINQLQT
+575 LYFEPVADINQLQT
-589 MLEQQNDI
+589 ILDQQNDI

-612 TTKQKAQ
+612 AAKQNAQ

-681 GGKRIP
+681 GGKKIP

-776 ENPETAAK
+776 ENPETAAR

-810 MTPAE
+810 MTTAE

-839 DTQYLKDS
+839 DTQFLKDS

-862 RGLMQNNGKWN
+862 RGLMLNNGKWN
-873 KRKVQQ
+873 MRKVQQ

-898 ALVLDRGLSQKVI
+898 ELVLNRGLTQKVI
-911 DVLTANGALLHR
+911 DVLTSNGATIYN
-923 LQEAHP
+923 LQETYP
-929 ETNIRQDIYNALIK
+929 DTEIRQDIYNALVK
-943 MQRATK
+943 MQRATRD
-949 NNFVEITQELEI
+949 NFLDMTQTIEL
-961 DGRDVMIENVFVW
+961 DGHDPMIENTLVW
-974 GFLFTD
+974 GFLY
-980 GTTNKLI
+980 TNRSGNNLI
-987 LNNYITTL
+987 LKNYATTL
-995 QENHQNVAAGAD
+995 QENHQAVNNGAD

-1017 NKDAMIQALK
+1017 KKDAMIQAL
-1027 QTQEARAQAAADQG
+1027 QAADEASAQMAADRG
-1041 KEFEG
+1041 REYEG
-1046 VFTETGEIKNAELAA
+1046 LFTETGEIKNPELAA
-1061 AVASYQNQFAANDE
+1061 AVASYQNQFAAQGEN
-1075 TTLFQLGY
+1075 TLFKIAY
-1083 VSGSPFY
+1083 SSGSTYFD
-1090 ERPSVAY
+1090 RPSTAF
-1097 VLQGGEGAI
+1097 VLVGGEGAI
-1106 VHGWGVYLLADQ
+1106 VHGWGVYAQKDRQ
-1118 LKNVENYRKK
+1118 LNIERYRNRFK
-1128 FSRNYVFVRNFPEI
+1128 RYDVFVRNMPEQGGYFQETITDKNGVQFPIFNKNLTDEENIQLTQLSTMLGLTNIANNGSKKAVNALSALTNSLSILTPLGPAKDQLKADLEI
-1142 KPLNGTGDLDGK
+1142 YGAIKDEDTPVKGLSTKIKKATPFLKDVVDTIISGFGIPVKEITGDLLTKGLEISIED
-1154 EAELFEMFKSHFKS
+1154 
-1168 PYNINTIADLLQ
+1168 AD
-1180 DDLVPGSPEAKLFLD
+1180 VSRFLD
-1195 IQTSKQDSKYVVR
+1195 LETLLKNIAPGNSEAFYVEMKGYIENALQGIDPMQTVLKVDNTKFKDANATVLDFEKNRRAEITLEYLKNTVRDEYMRSLPVHETVQKNEEYGGFIGLYALAKNLPWEDANNALYSFTIDGTNLGNIDEVAEYQTLKSRDSLKANKFFLSIIDSA
-1208 KELVQGQAHTIYYT
+1208 KELYNSQEMQAQY
-1222 LKAPRNAHPWV
+1222 P
-1233 KGFIRKVNRIIK
+1233 
-1245 ERVKTGEDRNVS
+1245 EEDKRTWAS
-1257 RVVNELLDYA
+1257 L
-1267 RGGDDFDAFLRDMF
+1267 
-1281 DKSEIYNAYSKAF
+1281 SKAF
-1294 VDKAIQFINA
+1294 RTMTKKQENNLIDIIDTTFELKPSKVGLFI
-1304 RLESDQYGVV
+1304 E
-1314 ELEETAPVFSPWPE
+1314 
-1328 LSPMDAQRVIENL
+1328 
-1341 QEIQT
+1341 
-1346 AALTDS
+1346 
-1352 TIRPE
+1352 
-1357 LRSFIDSQR
+1357 
-1366 VILLHAI
+1366 
-1373 LQLEAV
+1373 
-1379 VTPTLY
+1379 
-1385 AADRNLLN
+1385 
-1393 MLITSDQTIDSAL
+1393 
-1406 KDRPELS
+1406 
-1413 DFMRKVLKQARES
+1413 VLKE
-1426 REDLLK
+1426 
-1432 TNTNLGEM
+1432 
-1440 DPVAYIGSAMD
+1440 P
-1451 FMKPEELD
+1451 
-1459 QYLSAIYPDI
+1459 
-1469 TNPANPAAEFMQK
+1469 
-1482 TSKTM
+1482 
-1487 REEVAKMLKTGRLE
+1487 
-1501 VNYKTDNVRL
+1501 
-1511 FKDTDATVID
+1511 
-1521 AKAPRILQIMARA
+1521 
-1534 MRDVVDKKP
+1534 
-1543 FDEIIYSNPETYRGL
+1543 
-1558 VGLLGFVDSVAVN
+1558 
-1571 PSVENIIRMLLTA
+1571 
-1584 NNTLH
+1584 H
-1589 LGNLDNTESW
+1589 
-1599 KKISALDRT
+1599 KIKR
-1608 KTNHTNFLL
+1608 
-1617 MLLNDAK
+1617 
-1624 QIFDQNRTGPD
+1624 
-1635 NAKTDS
+1635 
-1641 WMALAHAIQ
+1641 
-1650 NMEPRTKQIFQDAI
+1650 
-1664 VDQEIDTK
+1664 
-1672 PKHADLIMEMI
+1672 
-1683 LRPEWVKH
+1683 

-1696 LAIEIPENDQLLDQ
+1696 LQLDIPESNELLNEND
-1710 DKTLAEQAAAPI
+1710 TLAEQPSQRKIRAV
-1722 LREFMTHAVPE
+1722 LDEFVPY
-1733 WGLGLLE
+1733 GLGFDFIE
-1740 EINQSKYPEF
+1740 NTDDGNFEEF
-1750 RKAYNLPQE
+1750 RKKHKIKEEDLDAFYRRASNQQKNSKE
-1759 RLRDLIEQ
+1759 ITKDMSRLID
-1767 ASSDLFEDV
+1767 
-1776 EDSKATKLAVAYIM
+1776 YIM
-1790 QNMTGEGLWRSIAN
+1790 ENMTGEGLYLSLISAV
-1804 NLPDM
+1804 PQTYIK
-1809 SVRLKNGEEL
+1809 LKSGEEIGDVKEYDGPTKGVL
-1819 GEEKYDLYD
+1819 GVKVD
-1828 PDENKTY
+1828 PE
-1835 SIMGGYYTAEL
+1835 I
-1846 ARDVSIWL
+1846 ARDVSLLLNERGI
-1854 KDAGIQ
+1854 KGIQ
-1860 GITYLG
+1860 YLG
-1866 GIDGR
+1866 GVDKESY
-1871 GFVIFSD
+1871 VVFSD
-1878 EAMEVLQRID
+1878 ESIEVLQRMD
-1888 DEKPI
+1888 DNAPI
-1893 YYQGRRGKPMGW
+1893 YYQKGRGKPMGW
-1905 YDPELQALILGKTW
+1905 YDPELQAIVLGKTW
-1919 NETTLVHEFHHRY
+1919 NETTIVHEFHHRY

-1939 YKQAQAGQKAVNQAW
+1939 YKQAQAGQKVVNQAW
-1954 IEETEKLFQILE
+1954 IEETEKLFEMLG
-1966 IDPAQDEITVVQ
+1966 IDPSQDEISVEQ
-1978 QEKFATM
+1978 QEQFASM

-2024 IDGTIKNPVLDEQSV
+2024 KDGNIKNPVLDEQSV
-2039 AFFNHW
+2039 AFFNRW

-2059 AQRMVNPTDDRD
+2059 AQRMANPTDANG
-2071 EIIPSTQKE
+2071 EIVPSTQKE

-2087 WGQDSEAQNKADAQ
+2087 WGQDSEEQNKADAQ

-2115 AAVDAEEEK
+2115 AAVDAEEAVM
-2124 IKEETKLLP
+2124 KEEAKALP
-2133 DDRTLPEEKKKTLR
+2133 DDRVLPEEKKQTLR

-2162 AQMARKYLA
+2162 AEMARKYVKEN
-2171 DYPERARELAFAD
+2171 PEHARELAFAD

-2199 LIRAVMETTAKGSE
+2199 LIRAVMETTAKGSD

-2244 LDAKREVEE
+2244 LDAKREVEN
-2253 ARELKAAVNYAGTR
+2253 ARELKAAVNYAGTT

-2275 SDIRNF
+2275 SDIRDF

-2291 TEANSDERKLA
+2291 TEADSEERKLA

-2323 NQLDLTGYTTKSQQ
+2323 NQLDLTGYKTKSQQ

-2355 DVKEQAELMKASIK
+2355 DAKEQAELMKASIK
-2369 AQMAMTEIDSA
+2369 AQLAMTEIDSA

-2394 AKALRHWQFVKDK
+2394 AKDLRHWQFVKDK
-2407 MKKAYIGKWGKFGLF
+2407 MKKAYIGKWGRWGIFW
-2422 IDNLFGSYAPSAMLM
+2422 DNLFNSYTPSAMLM
-2437 SLNTLFVANIP
+2437 SINTLLVANIP
-2448 STAINNSIVKKSA
+2448 STAINNSIVKSSA
-2461 QKIYGKNVVDA
+2461 QAIYGKNAVD
-2472 KTIENE
+2472 KTVLENE
-2478 QKRIRQIFNASGIN
+2478 KKRIRQIFNASGMN

-2507 EKYTQQEQSH
+2507 EKYMNTEQEK
-2517 WYDFVFKTLAWG
+2517 WYNFTFKILGRG
-2529 DNLFRIPTFVDALA
+2529 DNLFRIPTFVDTLA
-2543 RIASKNANGN
+2543 RIASKNANGDS
-2553 AAKATTLFKEYAQL
+2553 AKATKLFREYAQI
-2567 GNQSDEAKIARKQA
+2567 NNASDEAKIARKQA
-2581 LAVSNMAVF
+2581 LAVANMGVF
-2590 TQEGILASC
+2590 TQEGILASN
-2599 LNHIRSEINRMSR
+2599 LNHIRSSINSIVK
-2612 GLVGLGP
+2612 GLTGIG
-2619 EGYGLGNL
+2619 GFGNL
-2627 LAPFL
+2627 LAPFV

-2647 APVRQITTWL
+2647 APVQQISAWA

-2668 DKIALKVDW
+2668 DKIALRVDW

-2684 VAMALFAALSN
+2684 VAMALFAAISN
-2695 DDDEWYTEPYQTGR
+2695 DDDKWYEEPYQTGR
-2709 RYDPNKPY
+2709 TYDPNKPY
-2717 DSLKIGNV
+2717 DSIKIGNA
-2725 WVKIDIFGPF
+2725 WVKLDIFGPF
-2735 AIPIRVAAKAIK
+2735 AIPIRAAAKII
-2747 QWEDDKLWAIA
+2747 QRWEDGALTAIA
-2758 KGYGFGASEAL
+2758 NGYGFGANEAL

-2778 TDNSMSYMAK
+2778 TDNSLSYMAK

-2817 SRAIDA
+2817 SRATDT
-2823 ELDVSAAGQTIERKF
+2823 ELDVSGLGRTIERKF

>member
-1 MTDNLEN
+1 MTDTLDN
-8 LAIEELAITNPTA
+8 LAIEQLAIDNPIA
-21 YINSNPSPREWTMTP
+21 YINSNPSPREWTLTP
-36 QDIARS
+36 QDVARS
-42 LKLTN
+42 LKLTT
-47 EDFKNLSV
+47 DDVRNLS
-55 QKTKDSA
+55 QNKKDSWFGS
-62 LTTLGKGIGS
+62 LGKGVGE
-72 GITGGFRSIMRTAD
+72 GIMGGLETISRTGAVEGIKHV
-86 ISSLQSTYSS
+86 YSS
-96 PNMTRDEADRLLQD
+96 PNMTQEEANRLLQD
-110 AEYTAHFLR
+110 AEYTSHFLR
-119 KKEMAETAED
+119 YKKAADSAKTL
-129 IKHEWAYDLG
+129 KHDFAYELG
-139 NAVGSMIQFVGLGLA
+139 NAIGSMIELVGVGFA
-154 TGSTA
+154 TGGTGVMA
-159 AIGLAAG
+159 VAG
-166 VQAKSTLEEGLVDTF
+166 SQARSSVEEALVDTF

-188 EGYTLKDKAA
+188 EGYTEEQKSKET
-198 DSLLSTA
+198 LLANA

-212 TEQILGV
+212 TEMLLGV
-219 EKLATGAI
+219 ERLAGGAI
-227 NGLTKA
+227 NSLTKT
-233 NALSRLARM
+233 NALARLARM
-242 QGKLGKSALIKYG
+242 QGKFGKAALIKYG
-255 SRLGQAAIGEGAEEF
+255 THLGKAAIGEGAEEL
-270 IQSLGEDAA
+270 IQSLGEDA
-279 VALAGYADTLTA
+279 VMALAGHADTLTA
-291 DEVLKKAFV
+291 DGIMNKALT
-300 SAGYG
+300 SAMYG
-305 ALIGGPVGMGL
+305 ALVGGPVGMGL
-316 YRYNRKSI
+316 YRYNRKTM
-324 IDRINKWS
+324 IDRIKKWS
-332 EEKELGLTEQQVVN
+332 EENELGLEEGQVVN
-346 MADEMLDSNRSTIVD
+346 IADSMLDDSRSTIVD
-361 EIATRAEIKNQY
+361 EIATRAEITNKY
-373 GQAYETLKARL
+373 GQAFETLKARIG
-384 REQID
+384 EQID
-389 ATGTTPWRKEYKN
+389 ATGTTPW
-402 SITPEQRLAAH
+402 TD
-413 NRTQNAIKSFYS
+413 QNKS
-425 WNNLLANTAFDREKK
+425 RE
-440 GEIVLPETL
+440 
-449 VEQNYDANDFS
+449 
-460 RAIND
+460 
-465 ELSDLR
+465 
-471 GESVGERF
+471 
-479 FDKNDPIRQFARKW
+479 
-493 LESDEQAKAFTEK
+493 
-506 SKELVKELVAAE
+506 
-518 KEETELDIPKNDE
+518 
-531 QLKTEYINTVAMT
+531 EYIDAVAMT
-544 VTLPAIIQANRA
+544 VTLPAVVQANRA

-563 LDVANMMVINNI
+563 LDVANMVVAKNV

-589 MLEQQNDI
+589 LLDRQEAI
-597 IAEQNRLAK
+597 IAEQNNLAK
-606 LNNDDP
+606 LNNENPDV
-612 TTKQKAQ
+612 KKAAQ
-619 RRKAILENAIR
+619 RRKAILKNAISYLR
-630 GMQMKNGIQ
+630 LKNGIQ
-639 TAARTRRKAQ
+639 NHRNTKRKEN

-655 QQLAPEQMGTIDT
+655 QQLAPEQMGTMDT
-668 AVEAQEGQEYVLF
+668 AVEATEDQDYVLF

-708 PNYSNKELQ
+708 PNYTNKELQ

-742 LLRGMTSAEGAPITN
+742 LMRGMTSAEGAPITN

-784 YRSALEKAGF
+784 YRNALEKAGF
-794 STEGMNQPVL
+794 STAGMSQPVL

-847 ETPLDFAAKLPMSER
+847 ETPLDFASKLPMSER

-911 DVLTANGALLHR
+911 DVLTSNGALLYS

-929 ETNIRQDIYNALIK
+929 ETNIRQDIYNALVK

-949 NNFVEITQELEI
+949 KNFLEITKELEV
-961 DGRDVMIENVFVW
+961 DGRDVMTENVFVW
-974 GFLFTD
+974 AFLYTD
-980 GTTNKLI
+980 GTTSKLI
-987 LNNYITTL
+987 LNNYAKTL
-995 QENHQNVAAGAD
+995 QQNHEAVSAGAD
-1007 MFGNTVAPLS
+1007 MFGNAVAPLS

-1027 QTQEARAQAAADQG
+1027 ATQEARAQAAADQG

-1061 AVASYQNQFAANDE
+1061 AVASYQNQFAPDYN
-1075 TTLFQLGY
+1075 TTLFQLGFI
-1083 VSGSPFY
+1083 SGSSFY

-1106 VHGWGVYLLADQ
+1106 VHGWGVYLLGDQ
-1118 LKNVENYRKK
+1118 QKNAQNYRDK
-1128 FSRNYVFVRNFPEI
+1128 FSRNLVFVRNFPEV
-1142 KPLNGTGDLDGK
+1142 KPINRTDSLDSK
-1154 EAELFEMFKSHFKS
+1154 ETELFEMFKSHFKS
-1168 PYNINTIADLLQ
+1168 PYNINTITDLLQ
-1180 DDLVPGSPEAKLFLD
+1180 DDLVPLSPEAKLFLD
-1195 IQTSKQDSKYVVR
+1195 IQTSRQDSKYVVR

-1233 KGFIRKVNRIIK
+1233 KSFVKKINAIV
-1245 ERVKTGEDRNVS
+1245 EQRVKAGDTRHIPAIIEEVLKNDRG
-1257 RVVNELLDYA
+1257 A
-1267 RGGDDFDAFLRDMF
+1267 DFDQFLRDMF
-1281 DKSEIYNAYSKAF
+1281 DKSEIYSAYSKAF
-1294 VDKAIQFINA
+1294 VDKAIRFINA
-1304 RLESDQYGVV
+1304 RLSSDQYGVIEV
-1314 ELEETAPVFSPWPE
+1314 EEDAPVYSPWPQ
-1328 LSPMDAQRVIENL
+1328 LSPMDAQRVIESL

-1346 AALTDS
+1346 SALTDS
-1352 TIRPE
+1352 TIKPY
-1357 LRSFIDSQR
+1357 LRAFRDSQR
-1366 VILLHAI
+1366 AILLHAI

-1379 VTPTLY
+1379 TTPTLY

-1393 MLITSDQTIDSAL
+1393 MLLTSDQTIDSAL

-1413 DFMRKVLKQARES
+1413 DFMRKVLELSRES

-1432 TNTNLGEM
+1432 THSNIGEM
-1440 DPVAYIGSAMD
+1440 DPVEYIGSAID

-1469 TNPANPAAEFMQK
+1469 TNPANPAAEFMQR
-1482 TSKTM
+1482 TSKIM

-1501 VNYKTDNVRL
+1501 IEYKTDNVKL
-1511 FKDTDATVID
+1511 FKDTDTTVID
-1521 AKAPRILQIMARA
+1521 ARAPRTLQHIARA
-1534 MRDVVDKKP
+1534 MRDVVDKNL
-1543 FDEIIYSNPETYRGL
+1543 FDEVIYSHPETYRGL
-1558 VGLLGFVDSVAVN
+1558 VGLLGFVNGVSVT
-1571 PSVENIIRMLLTA
+1571 PSVENIIRMLLIP

-1589 LGNLDNTESW
+1589 LGNLENTESW
-1599 KKISALDRT
+1599 EKSSSWDRT
-1608 KTNHTNFLL
+1608 KPNYTSFLL
-1617 MLLNDAK
+1617 MLLDDAK
-1624 QIFDQNRTGPD
+1624 QIFDQNQTGAD
-1635 NAKTDS
+1635 NKTDS

-1650 NMEPRTKQIFQDAI
+1650 NMEPRTKQMFQDAI
-1664 VDQEIDTK
+1664 LHMETDAK

-1683 LRPEWVKH
+1683 LRPEWVKR
-1691 TRGQQ
+1691 TRAQQ
-1696 LAIEIPENDQLLDQ
+1696 LAIDIPENDQLLDQ
-1710 DKTLAEQAAAPI
+1710 NKPLAEQAAAPI

-1740 EINQSKYPEF
+1740 EIDQSKYPEF

-1767 ASSDLFEDV
+1767 ASSDMFDGV

-1790 QNMTGEGLWRSIAN
+1790 QNMTGAGLWSSIAN

-1846 ARDVSIWL
+1846 ARDVSMWL
-1854 KDAGIQ
+1854 KDFGIQ
-1860 GITYLG
+1860 GITYHG

-1878 EAMEVLQRID
+1878 EAMEVLNRID

-1893 YYQGRRGKPMGW
+1893 YYQGRRAKPMGW

-1932 LEKIWGI
+1932 MDKIWGI
-1939 YKQAQAGQKAVNQAW
+1939 YKQAQAGKKVVNQAW

-1985 VEAYITGLGVEKPE
+1985 VEAYITGLGVDKPE
-1999 TQAFTDFLNWVPE
+1999 TQTFTDFLNWVPE

-2024 IDGTIKNPVLDEQSV
+2024 ADGTIKNPVLDEQSIS
-2039 AFFNHW
+2039 FFNQW
-2045 FGNPALPSLPTAPD
+2045 FGNPALPSLPSAPI
-2059 AQRMVNPTDDRD
+2059 AQRTINPTDDRG
-2071 EIIPSTQKE
+2071 EIVPATQKE

-2087 WGQDSEAQNKADAQ
+2087 WGQDSEQQMTADKK
-2101 LWRAIGENTPTDMR
+2101 LWTAIDESVPSDMR
-2115 AAVDAEEEK
+2115 SAVDAEDIVMAEEAK
-2124 IKEETKLLP
+2124 QLP

-2147 DRWFKTYQPDARERA
+2147 DRWFKTYQPNARERA
-2162 AQMARKYLA
+2162 AEMARTFLA
-2171 DYPERARELAFAD
+2171 DYPERARELAFQD

-2199 LIRAVMETTAKGSE
+2199 LIRAVMEITPKGSD

-2253 ARELKAAVNYAGTR
+2253 ARELKAAINYSGTR
-2267 RGAMDKWN
+2267 AGALDKWN
-2275 SDIRNF
+2275 EDIRNF

-2302 IKAFIEEAK
+2302 VKAFIEEAK
-2311 TKFSGNTTNAIL
+2311 TKFSANTTNAIL

-2346 IKQAAHAHI
+2346 IKQATHAHI
-2355 DVKEQAELMKASIK
+2355 DAQEQAELMKASIN
-2369 AQMAMTEIDSA
+2369 AQKAMTEINSM
-2380 QQDVNGNF
+2380 QQDANGNF

-2394 AKALRHWQFVKDK
+2394 AKDLRHWQFVKDK

-2422 IDNLFGSYAPSAMLM
+2422 VDNMFGLYAPSAMLM

-2448 STAINNSIVKKSA
+2448 STAINNSIVKTSA
-2461 QKIYGKNVVDA
+2461 QRTYGKNVVDKDLIA
-2472 KTIENE
+2472 NE
-2478 QKRIRQIFNASGIN
+2478 TKRIRQIFSASGIN
-2492 LAQMEKPTSPSVLHG
+2492 VAQMEKPTSPSVLHG
-2507 EKYTQQEQSH
+2507 EKYTQQENSH

-2529 DNLFRIPTFVDALA
+2529 DNLFRIPTFVDTLA
-2543 RIASKNANGN
+2543 RIASKNADGN
-2553 AAKATTLFKEYAQL
+2553 ATKATALFKEYAQL

-2590 TQEGILASC
+2590 TQEGVLASC

-2612 GLVGLGP
+2612 FAFGLKE

-2642 IRGSI
+2642 IRGSL
-2647 APVRQITTWL
+2647 APVRQISTWA
-2657 KQMQGKEITDL
+2657 KKMQGKEIADL
-2668 DKIALKVDW
+2668 EKIALKVDW
-2677 KYFTYTA
+2677 KYFTFTA

-2695 DDDEWYTEPYQTGR
+2695 DDEDWYEEPYQTGR

-2747 QWEDDKLWAIA
+2747 QWEEDKLWAIA
-2758 KGYGFGASEAL
+2758 KGYGFGASKAL
-2769 SDLPLANQI
+2769 SDLPLANQV
-2778 TDNSMSYMAK
+2778 TDNNLSYMANNL
-2788 QPGKWATGFLYNQA
+2788 GKWGSGFAYNQV
-2802 NKLVPAQLKSIARAG
+2802 NKFVPSQVKSIVRAA
-2817 SRAIDA
+2817 SRAADT
-2823 ELDVSAAGQTIERKF
+2823 ELDVSAAGKTIERKF

-2847 ELTTND
+2847 KLTTND

>member
-42 LKLTN
+42 LKLTA

-72 GITGGFRSIMRTAD
+72 GITGGIRSIMRTAD

-188 EGYTLKDKAA
+188 EGYTEEQKSKESALA
-198 DSLLSTA
+198 TA

-233 NALSRLARM
+233 GALSRLARM

-346 MADEMLDSNRSTIVD
+346 MTDEMMDTNRSTIVD
-361 EIATRAEIKNQY
+361 EVATRAEIKNKY
-373 GQAYETLKARL
+373 GQAYETLKARIG
-384 REQID
+384 EQID
-389 ATGTTPWRKEYKN
+389 ATGTTPW
-402 SITPEQRLAAH
+402 TD
-413 NRTQNAIKSFYS
+413 QNKS
-425 WNNLLANTAFDREKK
+425 RE
-440 GEIVLPETL
+440 
-449 VEQNYDANDFS
+449 
-460 RAIND
+460 
-465 ELSDLR
+465 
-471 GESVGERF
+471 
-479 FDKNDPIRQFARKW
+479 
-493 LESDEQAKAFTEK
+493 
-506 SKELVKELVAAE
+506 
-518 KEETELDIPKNDE
+518 
-531 QLKTEYINTVAMT
+531 EYIDAVAMT
-544 VTLPAIIQANRA
+544 VTLPAVVQANRA

-563 LDVANMMVINNI
+563 LDTANIQVINNV

-589 MLEQQNDI
+589 MLDQQNDI

-612 TTKQKAQ
+612 AEKQKAQ

-630 GMQMKNGIQ
+630 GMQLKNGIQ
-639 TAARTRRKAQ
+639 TAARTRRKAN

-655 QQLAPEQMGTIDT
+655 QQLAPEQMATIDT

-681 GGKRIP
+681 GGKKIP

-776 ENPETAAK
+776 ENPETAAR

-810 MTPAE
+810 MTTAE

-839 DTQYLKDS
+839 DTQFLKDS
-847 ETPLDFAAKLPMSER
+847 ETPLDFAGKLPMSER
-862 RGLMQNNGKWN
+862 RGLMLNNGKWN
-873 KRKVQQ
+873 MRKVQQ

-898 ALVLDRGLSQKVI
+898 ELVLNRGLTQKVI
-911 DVLTANGALLHR
+911 DVLTSNGATIYN
-923 LQEAHP
+923 LQETYP
-929 ETNIRQDIYNALIK
+929 DTEIRQDIYNALVK
-943 MQRATK
+943 MQRATRD
-949 NNFVEITQELEI
+949 NFLDMTQTIEL
-961 DGRDVMIENVFVW
+961 DGHDPMIENTLVW
-974 GFLFTD
+974 GFLY
-980 GTTNKLI
+980 TNRSGNNLI
-987 LNNYITTL
+987 LKNYATTL
-995 QENHQNVAAGAD
+995 QENHQAVNNGAD

-1017 NKDAMIQALK
+1017 KKDAMIQAL
-1027 QTQEARAQAAADQG
+1027 QAADEASAQMAADRG
-1041 KEFEG
+1041 REYEG
-1046 VFTETGEIKNAELAA
+1046 LFTETGEIKNPELAA
-1061 AVASYQNQFAANDE
+1061 AVASYQNQFAAQSE
-1075 TTLFQLGY
+1075 ATLFHL
-1083 VSGSPFY
+1083 P
-1090 ERPSVAY
+1090 
-1097 VLQGGEGAI
+1097 
-1106 VHGWGVYLLADQ
+1106 
-1118 LKNVENYRKK
+1118 
-1128 FSRNYVFVRNFPEI
+1128 PE
-1142 KPLNGTGDLDGK
+1142 
-1154 EAELFEMFKSHFKS
+1154 
-1168 PYNINTIADLLQ
+1168 
-1180 DDLVPGSPEAKLFLD
+1180 
-1195 IQTSKQDSKYVVR
+1195 
-1208 KELVQGQAHTIYYT
+1208 
-1222 LKAPRNAHPWV
+1222 
-1233 KGFIRKVNRIIK
+1233 
-1245 ERVKTGEDRNVS
+1245 
-1257 RVVNELLDYA
+1257 
-1267 RGGDDFDAFLRDMF
+1267 
-1281 DKSEIYNAYSKAF
+1281 
-1294 VDKAIQFINA
+1294 
-1304 RLESDQYGVV
+1304 
-1314 ELEETAPVFSPWPE
+1314 
-1328 LSPMDAQRVIENL
+1328 
-1341 QEIQT
+1341 
-1346 AALTDS
+1346 
-1352 TIRPE
+1352 
-1357 LRSFIDSQR
+1357 
-1366 VILLHAI
+1366 
-1373 LQLEAV
+1373 
-1379 VTPTLY
+1379 
-1385 AADRNLLN
+1385 
-1393 MLITSDQTIDSAL
+1393 
-1406 KDRPELS
+1406 
-1413 DFMRKVLKQARES
+1413 
-1426 REDLLK
+1426 
-1432 TNTNLGEM
+1432 
-1440 DPVAYIGSAMD
+1440 
-1451 FMKPEELD
+1451 
-1459 QYLSAIYPDI
+1459 
-1469 TNPANPAAEFMQK
+1469 
-1482 TSKTM
+1482 
-1487 REEVAKMLKTGRLE
+1487 
-1501 VNYKTDNVRL
+1501 
-1511 FKDTDATVID
+1511 
-1521 AKAPRILQIMARA
+1521 
-1534 MRDVVDKKP
+1534 
-1543 FDEIIYSNPETYRGL
+1543 
-1558 VGLLGFVDSVAVN
+1558 
-1571 PSVENIIRMLLTA
+1571 
-1584 NNTLH
+1584 
-1589 LGNLDNTESW
+1589 
-1599 KKISALDRT
+1599 
-1608 KTNHTNFLL
+1608 
-1617 MLLNDAK
+1617 
-1624 QIFDQNRTGPD
+1624 
-1635 NAKTDS
+1635 
-1641 WMALAHAIQ
+1641 
-1650 NMEPRTKQIFQDAI
+1650 
-1664 VDQEIDTK
+1664 
-1672 PKHADLIMEMI
+1672 
-1683 LRPEWVKH
+1683 
-1691 TRGQQ
+1691 
-1696 LAIEIPENDQLLDQ
+1696 
-1710 DKTLAEQAAAPI
+1710 LAEQA
-1722 LREFMTHAVPE
+1722 E
-1733 WGLGLLE
+1733 
-1740 EINQSKYPEF
+1740 
-1750 RKAYNLPQE
+1750 
-1759 RLRDLIEQ
+1759 
-1767 ASSDLFEDV
+1767 
-1776 EDSKATKLAVAYIM
+1776 LA
-1790 QNMTGEGLWRSIAN
+1790 E
-1804 NLPDM
+1804 
-1809 SVRLKNGEEL
+1809 
-1819 GEEKYDLYD
+1819 
-1828 PDENKTY
+1828 
-1835 SIMGGYYTAEL
+1835 EL
-1846 ARDVSIWL
+1846 ARL
-1854 KDAGIQ
+1854 DAENDPYEGETIN
-1860 GITYLG
+1860 
-1866 GIDGR
+1866 IDGVER
-1871 GFVIFSD
+1871 PTKNSTGKPIAKSEAALRNFWKWFGNSKVVDKNGRPLVVYHGSWNKFDTFKPTQIPGLTIEKGTVFFSSNKEVASIFGTEEYPVYLKIENPQEFDLKGEYWDEDIEDNWFKTTPDKDGVIVKNIIEAPAVNDIVADDFIVFNNTQIKSINNKGTFSSKT
-1878 EAMEVLQRID
+1878 AN
-1888 DEKPI
+1888 I
-1893 YYQGRRGKPMGW
+1893 YYQKGRGKPMGW
-1905 YDPELQALILGKTW
+1905 YDPELQAIVLGKTW
-1919 NETTLVHEFHHRY
+1919 NETTIVHEFHHRY

-1939 YKQAQAGQKAVNQAW
+1939 YKQAQAGQKVVNQAW
-1954 IEETEKLFQILE
+1954 IEETEKLFEILG
-1966 IDPAQDEITVVQ
+1966 IDPSQDEISVEQ
-1978 QEKFATM
+1978 QEQFASM

-2024 IDGTIKNPVLDEQSV
+2024 KDGNIKNPVLDEQSV
-2039 AFFNHW
+2039 AFFNRW

-2059 AQRMVNPTDDRD
+2059 AQRMANPTDANG
-2071 EIIPSTQKE
+2071 EIVPSTQKE

-2087 WGQDSEAQNKADAQ
+2087 WGQDSEEQNKADAQ

-2115 AAVDAEEEK
+2115 AAVDAEEA
-2124 IKEETKLLP
+2124 IMKEEAKALP
-2133 DDRTLPEEKKKTLR
+2133 DDRTLPEEKKQTLR

-2162 AQMARKYLA
+2162 AEMARKYVKEN
-2171 DYPERARELAFAD
+2171 PEHARELAFAD

-2199 LIRAVMETTAKGSE
+2199 LIRAVMETTAKGSD

-2244 LDAKREVEE
+2244 LDAKREVEN
-2253 ARELKAAVNYAGTR
+2253 ARELKAAVNYAGTT

-2275 SDIRNF
+2275 SDIRDF

-2291 TEANSDERKLA
+2291 TEADSEERKLA

-2355 DVKEQAELMKASIK
+2355 DAKEQAELMKASIK
-2369 AQMAMTEIDSA
+2369 AQLAMTEIDSA

-2394 AKALRHWQFVKDK
+2394 AKDLRHWQFVKDK

-2422 IDNLFGSYAPSAMLM
+2422 VDNLFGSYAPSAMLM
-2437 SLNTLFVANIP
+2437 SLNTLFIANIP

-2461 QKIYGKNVVDA
+2461 QKIYGKNVVDSA
-2472 KTIENE
+2472 AVKNE
-2478 QKRIRQIFNASGIN
+2478 QKRIQQIFNASGIN

-2517 WYDFVFKTLAWG
+2517 WYDFVFKTLGWG
-2529 DNLFRIPTFVDALA
+2529 DNLFRIPTFVDTLA
-2543 RIASKNANGN
+2543 RIASKNANGDS
-2553 AAKATTLFKEYAQL
+2553 AKATKLFREYAQI
-2567 GNQSDEAKIARKQA
+2567 NNASDEAKIARKQA
-2581 LAVSNMAVF
+2581 LAVANMGVF
-2590 TQEGILASC
+2590 TQEGILASN
-2599 LNHIRSEINRMSR
+2599 LNHIRSSINKLSR

-2619 EGYGLGNL
+2619 DGYGLGNL

-2647 APVRQITTWL
+2647 APVRQITTWA
-2657 KQMQGKEITDL
+2657 KKMQGKEITDL
-2668 DKIALKVDW
+2668 DKIALRVDW
-2677 KYFTYTA
+2677 KYFAYTA
-2684 VAMALFAALSN
+2684 AAMALFAALSN
-2695 DDDEWYTEPYQTGR
+2695 DDDEWYMEPYQTGH

-2817 SRAIDA
+2817 SRATDT

>member
-42 LKLTN
+42 LKLTA

-188 EGYTLKDKAA
+188 EGYTLKDKAT

-205 YGVFTGI
+205 YGAFTGI

-279 VALAGYADTLTA
+279 VALAGYADTLTT
-291 DEVLKKAFV
+291 DEVLKKAFT
-300 SAGYG
+300 SAMYG

-346 MADEMLDSNRSTIVD
+346 MADEMLDSSRSTIVD
-361 EIATRAEIKNQY
+361 EVATRAEIKNQY
-373 GQAYETLKARL
+373 GKAYETLKTRIG
-384 REQID
+384 EQID
-389 ATGTTPWRKEYKN
+389 ATGTTPW
-402 SITPEQRLAAH
+402 TD
-413 NRTQNAIKSFYS
+413 QNKS
-425 WNNLLANTAFDREKK
+425 RE
-440 GEIVLPETL
+440 
-449 VEQNYDANDFS
+449 
-460 RAIND
+460 
-465 ELSDLR
+465 
-471 GESVGERF
+471 
-479 FDKNDPIRQFARKW
+479 
-493 LESDEQAKAFTEK
+493 
-506 SKELVKELVAAE
+506 
-518 KEETELDIPKNDE
+518 
-531 QLKTEYINTVAMT
+531 EYIDAVAMT
-544 VTLPAIIQANRA
+544 VTLPAVVQANRA

-563 LDVANMMVINNI
+563 LDTANIQVINNV
-575 LHFEPVTDINQLQT
+575 LHFEPVADINQLQT

-612 TTKQKAQ
+612 AAKQNAQ

-630 GMQMKNGIQ
+630 GMQLKNGIQ

-681 GGKRIP
+681 GGKKIP

-776 ENPETAAK
+776 ENPETAAR

-862 RGLMQNNGKWN
+862 RGLMLNNGKWN
-873 KRKVQQ
+873 MRKVQQ

-898 ALVLDRGLSQKVI
+898 ELVLNRGLTQKVI
-911 DVLTANGALLHR
+911 DVLTSNGATIYN
-923 LQEAHP
+923 LQETYP
-929 ETNIRQDIYNALIK
+929 DTEIRQDIYNALVK
-943 MQRATK
+943 MQRATRD
-949 NNFVEITQELEI
+949 NFLDMTQTIEL
-961 DGRDVMIENVFVW
+961 DGHDPMIENTLVW
-974 GFLFTD
+974 GFLY
-980 GTTNKLI
+980 TNRSGNNLI
-987 LNNYITTL
+987 LKNYATTL
-995 QENHQNVAAGAD
+995 QENHQAVNNGAD

-1017 NKDAMIQALK
+1017 KKDAMIQAL
-1027 QTQEARAQAAADQG
+1027 QAADEASAQMAADRG
-1041 KEFEG
+1041 REYEG
-1046 VFTETGEIKNAELAA
+1046 LFTETGEIKNPELAA
-1061 AVASYQNQFAANDE
+1061 AVASYQNQFAAQGE
-1075 TTLFQLGY
+1075 ATLFQL
-1083 VSGSPFY
+1083 P
-1090 ERPSVAY
+1090 
-1097 VLQGGEGAI
+1097 
-1106 VHGWGVYLLADQ
+1106 
-1118 LKNVENYRKK
+1118 
-1128 FSRNYVFVRNFPEI
+1128 PE
-1142 KPLNGTGDLDGK
+1142 
-1154 EAELFEMFKSHFKS
+1154 
-1168 PYNINTIADLLQ
+1168 
-1180 DDLVPGSPEAKLFLD
+1180 
-1195 IQTSKQDSKYVVR
+1195 
-1208 KELVQGQAHTIYYT
+1208 
-1222 LKAPRNAHPWV
+1222 
-1233 KGFIRKVNRIIK
+1233 
-1245 ERVKTGEDRNVS
+1245 
-1257 RVVNELLDYA
+1257 
-1267 RGGDDFDAFLRDMF
+1267 
-1281 DKSEIYNAYSKAF
+1281 
-1294 VDKAIQFINA
+1294 
-1304 RLESDQYGVV
+1304 
-1314 ELEETAPVFSPWPE
+1314 
-1328 LSPMDAQRVIENL
+1328 
-1341 QEIQT
+1341 
-1346 AALTDS
+1346 
-1352 TIRPE
+1352 
-1357 LRSFIDSQR
+1357 
-1366 VILLHAI
+1366 
-1373 LQLEAV
+1373 
-1379 VTPTLY
+1379 
-1385 AADRNLLN
+1385 
-1393 MLITSDQTIDSAL
+1393 
-1406 KDRPELS
+1406 
-1413 DFMRKVLKQARES
+1413 
-1426 REDLLK
+1426 
-1432 TNTNLGEM
+1432 
-1440 DPVAYIGSAMD
+1440 
-1451 FMKPEELD
+1451 
-1459 QYLSAIYPDI
+1459 
-1469 TNPANPAAEFMQK
+1469 
-1482 TSKTM
+1482 
-1487 REEVAKMLKTGRLE
+1487 
-1501 VNYKTDNVRL
+1501 
-1511 FKDTDATVID
+1511 
-1521 AKAPRILQIMARA
+1521 
-1534 MRDVVDKKP
+1534 
-1543 FDEIIYSNPETYRGL
+1543 
-1558 VGLLGFVDSVAVN
+1558 
-1571 PSVENIIRMLLTA
+1571 
-1584 NNTLH
+1584 
-1589 LGNLDNTESW
+1589 
-1599 KKISALDRT
+1599 
-1608 KTNHTNFLL
+1608 
-1617 MLLNDAK
+1617 
-1624 QIFDQNRTGPD
+1624 
-1635 NAKTDS
+1635 
-1641 WMALAHAIQ
+1641 
-1650 NMEPRTKQIFQDAI
+1650 
-1664 VDQEIDTK
+1664 
-1672 PKHADLIMEMI
+1672 
-1683 LRPEWVKH
+1683 
-1691 TRGQQ
+1691 
-1696 LAIEIPENDQLLDQ
+1696 
-1710 DKTLAEQAAAPI
+1710 LAEQAELA
-1722 LREFMTHAVPE
+1722 
-1733 WGLGLLE
+1733 E
-1740 EINQSKYPEF
+1740 EMARLDAENDPYEGETIN
-1750 RKAYNLPQE
+1750 
-1759 RLRDLIEQ
+1759 
-1767 ASSDLFEDV
+1767 
-1776 EDSKATKLAVAYIM
+1776 
-1790 QNMTGEGLWRSIAN
+1790 
-1804 NLPDM
+1804 
-1809 SVRLKNGEEL
+1809 NGEFVVFEPNQIKSTQNR
-1819 GEEKYDLYD
+1819 G
-1828 PDENKTY
+1828 TF
-1835 SIMGGYYTAEL
+1835 S
-1846 ARDVSIWL
+1846 
-1854 KDAGIQ
+1854 KDTGN
-1860 GITYLG
+1860 
-1866 GIDGR
+1866 
-1871 GFVIFSD
+1871 
-1878 EAMEVLQRID
+1878 
-1888 DEKPI
+1888 I
-1893 YYQGRRGKPMGW
+1893 YYQKGRGKPMGW
-1905 YDPELQALILGKTW
+1905 YDPELQAIVLGKTW
-1919 NETTLVHEFHHRY
+1919 NETTIVHEFHHRY

-1954 IEETEKLFQILE
+1954 IEETEKLFEMLG
-1966 IDPAQDEITVVQ
+1966 IDPSQDEISVEQ
-1978 QEKFATM
+1978 QEQFASM

-2024 IDGTIKNPVLDEQSV
+2024 KDGNIKNPILDEQSV
-2039 AFFNHW
+2039 AFFNRW
-2045 FGNPALPSLPTAPD
+2045 FGNPALPSLPTAPG
-2059 AQRMVNPTDDRD
+2059 AQRMVNPTDANG
-2071 EIIPSTQKE
+2071 EIVPSTQKE

-2087 WGQDSEAQNKADAQ
+2087 WGQDSEEQNKADAQ

-2115 AAVDAEEEK
+2115 AAVDAEEA
-2124 IKEETKLLP
+2124 IMKEEAKALP
-2133 DDRTLPEEKKKTLR
+2133 DDRVLPEEKKQTLR

-2162 AQMARKYLA
+2162 AQMARKYVKEN
-2171 DYPERARELAFAD
+2171 PEHARELAFAD

-2199 LIRAVMETTAKGSE
+2199 LIRAVMETTAKGSD

-2237 DISHRAY
+2237 DISHHAY
-2244 LDAKREVEE
+2244 LDAKREVEN
-2253 ARELKAAVNYAGTR
+2253 ARELKAAVNYAGNT

-2275 SDIRNF
+2275 SDIRDF

-2291 TEANSDERKLA
+2291 TESNSEERKLA

-2369 AQMAMTEIDSA
+2369 AQLAMTEIDSA

-2394 AKALRHWQFVKDK
+2394 AKDLRHWQFVKDK
-2407 MKKAYIGKWGKFGLF
+2407 MKKAYIGKWGRFGIF
-2422 IDNLFGSYAPSAMLM
+2422 VDNLFGSYAPSAMLM
-2437 SLNTLFVANIP
+2437 SINTLFVANIP
-2448 STAINNSIVKKSA
+2448 STAINNSIVKSSA
-2461 QKIYGKNVVDA
+2461 QAIYGKNAVD
-2472 KTIENE
+2472 KTVIENE
-2478 QKRIRQIFNASGIN
+2478 KKRIQQIFKASGMN

-2507 EKYTQQEQSH
+2507 EKYMNTEQKK
-2517 WYDFVFKTLAWG
+2517 WYNFTFEILGWG
-2529 DNLFRIPTFVDALA
+2529 DNLFRIPTFVDTLA
-2543 RIASKNANGN
+2543 RIASKNANGDS
-2553 AAKATTLFKEYAQL
+2553 AKATKLFREYAQI
-2567 GNQSDEAKIARKQA
+2567 NNASDEAKIARKQA
-2581 LAVSNMAVF
+2581 LAVANMGVF
-2590 TQEGILASC
+2590 TQEGRLASN
-2599 LNHIRSEINRMSR
+2599 LNHIRSSINKLSR

-2619 EGYGLGNL
+2619 DGYGLGNL

-2647 APVRQITTWL
+2647 APVIQITTWA
-2657 KQMQGKEITDL
+2657 KKMQGKEITDL
-2668 DKIALKVDW
+2668 DKIALRVDW

-2695 DDDEWYTEPYQTGR
+2695 DDDDWYMEPYQTGH

-2717 DSLKIGNV
+2717 DSIKIGNA
-2725 WVKIDIFGPF
+2725 WVKLDIFGPF
-2735 AIPIRVAAKAIK
+2735 AIPIRVAAKII
-2747 QWEDDKLWAIA
+2747 QRWEDGALTAIVN
-2758 KGYGFGASEAL
+2758 GYGFGASEAL
-2769 SDLPLANQI
+2769 KDLPLANQI
-2778 TDNSMSYMAK
+2778 TDNSLSYMAK

-2817 SRAIDA
+2817 SRATDT
-2823 ELDVSAAGQTIERKF
+2823 ELDVSDLGKTIERKF

-2853 IINLFTN
+2853 LINLFTN

>member
-42 LKLTN
+42 LKLTA

-188 EGYTLKDKAA
+188 EGYTLKDKAT

-205 YGVFTGI
+205 YGAFTGI

-279 VALAGYADTLTA
+279 VALAGYADTLTT
-291 DEVLKKAFV
+291 DEVLKKAFT
-300 SAGYG
+300 SAMYG

-346 MADEMLDSNRSTIVD
+346 MADEMLDSSRSTIVD
-361 EIATRAEIKNQY
+361 EVATRAEIKNQY
-373 GQAYETLKARL
+373 GKAYETLKTRIG
-384 REQID
+384 EQID
-389 ATGTTPWRKEYKN
+389 ATGTTPW
-402 SITPEQRLAAH
+402 TD
-413 NRTQNAIKSFYS
+413 QNKS
-425 WNNLLANTAFDREKK
+425 RE
-440 GEIVLPETL
+440 
-449 VEQNYDANDFS
+449 
-460 RAIND
+460 
-465 ELSDLR
+465 
-471 GESVGERF
+471 
-479 FDKNDPIRQFARKW
+479 
-493 LESDEQAKAFTEK
+493 
-506 SKELVKELVAAE
+506 
-518 KEETELDIPKNDE
+518 
-531 QLKTEYINTVAMT
+531 EYIDAVAMT
-544 VTLPAIIQANRA
+544 VTLPAVVQANRA

-563 LDVANMMVINNI
+563 LDTANIQVINNV
-575 LHFEPVTDINQLQT
+575 LHFEPVADINQLQT

-612 TTKQKAQ
+612 AAKQNAQ

-630 GMQMKNGIQ
+630 GMQLKNGIQ

-681 GGKRIP
+681 GGKKIP

-776 ENPETAAK
+776 ENPETAAR

-862 RGLMQNNGKWN
+862 RGLMLNNGKWN
-873 KRKVQQ
+873 MRKVQQ

-898 ALVLDRGLSQKVI
+898 ELVLNRGLTQKVI
-911 DVLTANGALLHR
+911 DVLTSNGATIYN
-923 LQEAHP
+923 LQETYP
-929 ETNIRQDIYNALIK
+929 DTEIRQDIYNALVK
-943 MQRATK
+943 MQRATRD
-949 NNFVEITQELEI
+949 NFLDMTQTIEL
-961 DGRDVMIENVFVW
+961 DGHDPMIENTLVW
-974 GFLFTD
+974 GFLY
-980 GTTNKLI
+980 TNRSGNNLI
-987 LNNYITTL
+987 LKNYATTL
-995 QENHQNVAAGAD
+995 QENHQAVNNGAD

-1017 NKDAMIQALK
+1017 KKDAMIQAL
-1027 QTQEARAQAAADQG
+1027 QAADEASAQMAADRG
-1041 KEFEG
+1041 REYEG
-1046 VFTETGEIKNAELAA
+1046 LFTETGEIKNPELAA
-1061 AVASYQNQFAANDE
+1061 AVASYQNQFAAQGE
-1075 TTLFQLGY
+1075 ATLFQL
-1083 VSGSPFY
+1083 P
-1090 ERPSVAY
+1090 
-1097 VLQGGEGAI
+1097 
-1106 VHGWGVYLLADQ
+1106 
-1118 LKNVENYRKK
+1118 
-1128 FSRNYVFVRNFPEI
+1128 PE
-1142 KPLNGTGDLDGK
+1142 
-1154 EAELFEMFKSHFKS
+1154 
-1168 PYNINTIADLLQ
+1168 
-1180 DDLVPGSPEAKLFLD
+1180 
-1195 IQTSKQDSKYVVR
+1195 
-1208 KELVQGQAHTIYYT
+1208 
-1222 LKAPRNAHPWV
+1222 
-1233 KGFIRKVNRIIK
+1233 
-1245 ERVKTGEDRNVS
+1245 
-1257 RVVNELLDYA
+1257 
-1267 RGGDDFDAFLRDMF
+1267 
-1281 DKSEIYNAYSKAF
+1281 
-1294 VDKAIQFINA
+1294 
-1304 RLESDQYGVV
+1304 
-1314 ELEETAPVFSPWPE
+1314 
-1328 LSPMDAQRVIENL
+1328 
-1341 QEIQT
+1341 
-1346 AALTDS
+1346 
-1352 TIRPE
+1352 
-1357 LRSFIDSQR
+1357 
-1366 VILLHAI
+1366 
-1373 LQLEAV
+1373 
-1379 VTPTLY
+1379 
-1385 AADRNLLN
+1385 
-1393 MLITSDQTIDSAL
+1393 
-1406 KDRPELS
+1406 
-1413 DFMRKVLKQARES
+1413 
-1426 REDLLK
+1426 
-1432 TNTNLGEM
+1432 
-1440 DPVAYIGSAMD
+1440 
-1451 FMKPEELD
+1451 
-1459 QYLSAIYPDI
+1459 
-1469 TNPANPAAEFMQK
+1469 
-1482 TSKTM
+1482 
-1487 REEVAKMLKTGRLE
+1487 
-1501 VNYKTDNVRL
+1501 
-1511 FKDTDATVID
+1511 
-1521 AKAPRILQIMARA
+1521 
-1534 MRDVVDKKP
+1534 
-1543 FDEIIYSNPETYRGL
+1543 
-1558 VGLLGFVDSVAVN
+1558 
-1571 PSVENIIRMLLTA
+1571 
-1584 NNTLH
+1584 
-1589 LGNLDNTESW
+1589 
-1599 KKISALDRT
+1599 
-1608 KTNHTNFLL
+1608 
-1617 MLLNDAK
+1617 
-1624 QIFDQNRTGPD
+1624 
-1635 NAKTDS
+1635 
-1641 WMALAHAIQ
+1641 
-1650 NMEPRTKQIFQDAI
+1650 
-1664 VDQEIDTK
+1664 
-1672 PKHADLIMEMI
+1672 
-1683 LRPEWVKH
+1683 
-1691 TRGQQ
+1691 
-1696 LAIEIPENDQLLDQ
+1696 
-1710 DKTLAEQAAAPI
+1710 LAEQAELA
-1722 LREFMTHAVPE
+1722 
-1733 WGLGLLE
+1733 E
-1740 EINQSKYPEF
+1740 EMARLDAENDPYEGETIN
-1750 RKAYNLPQE
+1750 
-1759 RLRDLIEQ
+1759 
-1767 ASSDLFEDV
+1767 
-1776 EDSKATKLAVAYIM
+1776 
-1790 QNMTGEGLWRSIAN
+1790 
-1804 NLPDM
+1804 
-1809 SVRLKNGEEL
+1809 NGEFVVFEPNQIKSTQNR
-1819 GEEKYDLYD
+1819 G
-1828 PDENKTY
+1828 TF
-1835 SIMGGYYTAEL
+1835 S
-1846 ARDVSIWL
+1846 
-1854 KDAGIQ
+1854 KDTGN
-1860 GITYLG
+1860 
-1866 GIDGR
+1866 
-1871 GFVIFSD
+1871 
-1878 EAMEVLQRID
+1878 
-1888 DEKPI
+1888 I
-1893 YYQGRRGKPMGW
+1893 YYQKGRGKPMGW
-1905 YDPELQALILGKTW
+1905 YDPELQAIVLGKTW
-1919 NETTLVHEFHHRY
+1919 NETTIVHEFHHRY

-1954 IEETEKLFQILE
+1954 IEETEKLFEMLG
-1966 IDPAQDEITVVQ
+1966 IDPSQDEISVEQ
-1978 QEKFATM
+1978 QEQFASM

-2024 IDGTIKNPVLDEQSV
+2024 KDGNIKNPILDEQSV
-2039 AFFNHW
+2039 AFFNRW
-2045 FGNPALPSLPTAPD
+2045 FGNPALPSLPTAPG
-2059 AQRMVNPTDDRD
+2059 AQRMVNPTDANG
-2071 EIIPSTQKE
+2071 EIVPSTQKE

-2087 WGQDSEAQNKADAQ
+2087 WGQDSEEQNKADAQ

-2115 AAVDAEEEK
+2115 AAVDAEEA
-2124 IKEETKLLP
+2124 IMKEEAKALP
-2133 DDRTLPEEKKKTLR
+2133 DDRVLPEEKKQTLR

-2162 AQMARKYLA
+2162 AQMARKYVKEN
-2171 DYPERARELAFAD
+2171 PEHARELAFAD

-2199 LIRAVMETTAKGSE
+2199 LIRAVMETTAKGSD

-2237 DISHRAY
+2237 DISHHAY
-2244 LDAKREVEE
+2244 LDAKREVEN
-2253 ARELKAAVNYAGTR
+2253 ARELKAAVNYAGNT

-2275 SDIRNF
+2275 SDIRDF

-2291 TEANSDERKLA
+2291 TESNSEERKLA

-2369 AQMAMTEIDSA
+2369 AQLAMTEIDSA

-2394 AKALRHWQFVKDK
+2394 AKDLRHWQFVKDK
-2407 MKKAYIGKWGKFGLF
+2407 MKKAYIGKWGRFGIF
-2422 IDNLFGSYAPSAMLM
+2422 VDNLFGSYAPSAMLM
-2437 SLNTLFVANIP
+2437 SINTLFVANIP
-2448 STAINNSIVKKSA
+2448 STAINNSIVKSSA
-2461 QKIYGKNVVDA
+2461 QAIYGKNAVD
-2472 KTIENE
+2472 KTVIENE
-2478 QKRIRQIFNASGIN
+2478 KKRIQQIFKASGMN

-2507 EKYTQQEQSH
+2507 EKYMNTEQKK
-2517 WYDFVFKTLAWG
+2517 WYNFTFEILGWG
-2529 DNLFRIPTFVDALA
+2529 DNLFRIPTFVDTLA
-2543 RIASKNANGN
+2543 RIASKNANGDS
-2553 AAKATTLFKEYAQL
+2553 AKATKLFREYAQI
-2567 GNQSDEAKIARKQA
+2567 NNASDEAKIARKQA
-2581 LAVSNMAVF
+2581 LAVANMGVF
-2590 TQEGILASC
+2590 TQEGRLASN
-2599 LNHIRSEINRMSR
+2599 LNHIRSSINKLSR

-2619 EGYGLGNL
+2619 DGYGLGNL

-2647 APVRQITTWL
+2647 APVIQITTWA
-2657 KQMQGKEITDL
+2657 KKMQGKEITDL
-2668 DKIALKVDW
+2668 DKIALRVDW

-2695 DDDEWYTEPYQTGR
+2695 DDDDWYMEPYQTGH

-2717 DSLKIGNV
+2717 DSIKIGNA
-2725 WVKIDIFGPF
+2725 WVKLDIFGPF
-2735 AIPIRVAAKAIK
+2735 AIPIRVAAKII
-2747 QWEDDKLWAIA
+2747 QRWEDGALTAIA
-2758 KGYGFGASEAL
+2758 NGYGFGASEAL
-2769 SDLPLANQI
+2769 RDLPLANQI
-2778 TDNSMSYMAK
+2778 TDNSLSYMAK

-2817 SRAIDA
+2817 SRATDT

-2853 IINLFTN
+2853 LINLFTN

>member
-42 LKLTN
+42 LKLTA

-188 EGYTLKDKAA
+188 EGYTLKDKAT

-205 YGVFTGI
+205 YGAFTGI

-279 VALAGYADTLTA
+279 VALAGYADTLTT
-291 DEVLKKAFV
+291 DEVLKKAFT
-300 SAGYG
+300 SAMYG

-346 MADEMLDSNRSTIVD
+346 MADEMLDSSRSTIVD
-361 EIATRAEIKNQY
+361 EVATRAEIKNQY
-373 GQAYETLKARL
+373 GKAYETLKARIG
-384 REQID
+384 EQID
-389 ATGTTPWRKEYKN
+389 ATGTTPW
-402 SITPEQRLAAH
+402 TD
-413 NRTQNAIKSFYS
+413 QNKS
-425 WNNLLANTAFDREKK
+425 RE
-440 GEIVLPETL
+440 
-449 VEQNYDANDFS
+449 
-460 RAIND
+460 
-465 ELSDLR
+465 
-471 GESVGERF
+471 
-479 FDKNDPIRQFARKW
+479 
-493 LESDEQAKAFTEK
+493 
-506 SKELVKELVAAE
+506 
-518 KEETELDIPKNDE
+518 
-531 QLKTEYINTVAMT
+531 EYIDAVAMT
-544 VTLPAIIQANRA
+544 VTLPAVVQANRA
-556 GLPLSEF
+556 GMPLSEF
-563 LDVANMMVINNI
+563 LDTANIQVINNV
-575 LHFEPVTDINQLQT
+575 LHFEPVTDINQLQA

-612 TTKQKAQ
+612 AAKQKAQ
-619 RRKAILENAIR
+619 RRKAILQNAIR

-639 TAARTRRKAQ
+639 TAARTRRKAT

-681 GGKRIP
+681 GGKKIP

-776 ENPETAAK
+776 ENPETAAR

-847 ETPLDFAAKLPMSER
+847 ADALEFASKLPMSER
-862 RGLMQNNGKWN
+862 RGLMLNNGKWN
-873 KRKVQQ
+873 MRKVQQ
-879 RYEDALLSWICGND
+879 RYEDALLAWICGND

-898 ALVLDRGLSQKVI
+898 ELVLNRGLTQKVI
-911 DVLTANGALLHR
+911 DVLTSNGATIYN
-923 LQEAHP
+923 LQETYP
-929 ETNIRQDIYNALIK
+929 DTEIRQDIYNALVK
-943 MQRATK
+943 MQRATRE
-949 NNFVEITQELEI
+949 NFLDMTQTIEL
-961 DGRDVMIENVFVW
+961 DGHDPMIENTLVW
-974 GFLFTD
+974 GFLY
-980 GTTNKLI
+980 TNRSGNNLI
-987 LNNYITTL
+987 LKNYATTL
-995 QENHQNVAAGAD
+995 QENHQAVNNGAD

-1017 NKDAMIQALK
+1017 KKDAMIQAL
-1027 QTQEARAQAAADQG
+1027 QAADEASAQMAADRG
-1041 KEFEG
+1041 REYEG
-1046 VFTETGEIKNAELAA
+1046 LFTETGEIKNPELAA
-1061 AVASYQNQFAANDE
+1061 AVASYQNQFAAQSE
-1075 TTLFQLGY
+1075 STLFQL
-1083 VSGSPFY
+1083 P
-1090 ERPSVAY
+1090 
-1097 VLQGGEGAI
+1097 
-1106 VHGWGVYLLADQ
+1106 
-1118 LKNVENYRKK
+1118 
-1128 FSRNYVFVRNFPEI
+1128 PE
-1142 KPLNGTGDLDGK
+1142 
-1154 EAELFEMFKSHFKS
+1154 M
-1168 PYNINTIADLLQ
+1168 
-1180 DDLVPGSPEAKLFLD
+1180 
-1195 IQTSKQDSKYVVR
+1195 
-1208 KELVQGQAHTIYYT
+1208 
-1222 LKAPRNAHPWV
+1222 
-1233 KGFIRKVNRIIK
+1233 
-1245 ERVKTGEDRNVS
+1245 
-1257 RVVNELLDYA
+1257 
-1267 RGGDDFDAFLRDMF
+1267 
-1281 DKSEIYNAYSKAF
+1281 
-1294 VDKAIQFINA
+1294 
-1304 RLESDQYGVV
+1304 
-1314 ELEETAPVFSPWPE
+1314 
-1328 LSPMDAQRVIENL
+1328 
-1341 QEIQT
+1341 
-1346 AALTDS
+1346 
-1352 TIRPE
+1352 
-1357 LRSFIDSQR
+1357 
-1366 VILLHAI
+1366 
-1373 LQLEAV
+1373 
-1379 VTPTLY
+1379 
-1385 AADRNLLN
+1385 
-1393 MLITSDQTIDSAL
+1393 
-1406 KDRPELS
+1406 
-1413 DFMRKVLKQARES
+1413 
-1426 REDLLK
+1426 
-1432 TNTNLGEM
+1432 
-1440 DPVAYIGSAMD
+1440 
-1451 FMKPEELD
+1451 
-1459 QYLSAIYPDI
+1459 
-1469 TNPANPAAEFMQK
+1469 
-1482 TSKTM
+1482 
-1487 REEVAKMLKTGRLE
+1487 
-1501 VNYKTDNVRL
+1501 
-1511 FKDTDATVID
+1511 
-1521 AKAPRILQIMARA
+1521 
-1534 MRDVVDKKP
+1534 
-1543 FDEIIYSNPETYRGL
+1543 
-1558 VGLLGFVDSVAVN
+1558 
-1571 PSVENIIRMLLTA
+1571 
-1584 NNTLH
+1584 
-1589 LGNLDNTESW
+1589 
-1599 KKISALDRT
+1599 
-1608 KTNHTNFLL
+1608 
-1617 MLLNDAK
+1617 
-1624 QIFDQNRTGPD
+1624 
-1635 NAKTDS
+1635 
-1641 WMALAHAIQ
+1641 
-1650 NMEPRTKQIFQDAI
+1650 
-1664 VDQEIDTK
+1664 
-1672 PKHADLIMEMI
+1672 
-1683 LRPEWVKH
+1683 
-1691 TRGQQ
+1691 
-1696 LAIEIPENDQLLDQ
+1696 
-1710 DKTLAEQAAAPI
+1710 AEQAELAKEMARLDDIYPAYTGETI
-1722 LREFMTHAVPE
+1722 EVNGVERTVYNSNGERIAKSEPALRNFWNWFGDSKVVDENGRPLVVYHGSAYKFDEFDNVF
-1733 WGLGLLE
+1733 GRRG
-1740 EINQSKYPEF
+1740 IYF
-1750 RKAYNLPQE
+1750 
-1759 RLRDLIEQ
+1759 
-1767 ASSDLFEDV
+1767 SSD
-1776 EDSKATKLAVAYIM
+1776 K
-1790 QNMTGEGLWRSIAN
+1790 
-1804 NLPDM
+1804 
-1809 SVRLKNGEEL
+1809 EL
-1819 GEEKYDLYD
+1819 S
-1828 PDENKTY
+1828 KTY
-1835 SIMGGYYTAEL
+1835 TLRSTSDSIYNVY
-1846 ARDVSIWL
+1846 L
-1854 KDAGIQ
+1854 KI
-1860 GITYLG
+1860 
-1866 GIDGR
+1866 
-1871 GFVIFSD
+1871 
-1878 EAMEVLQRID
+1878 
-1888 DEKPI
+1888 EKPLVLDYKGKDYTSEVEANGKKYTEFDDIVSDVKEQDYDGVIARNILDLGYSATQEDINKIADDYVAFEPNQIKSVNNRGTFSPDTGNI
-1893 YYQGRRGKPMGW
+1893 YYQTGRGKPMGW
-1905 YDPELQALILGKTW
+1905 YDPELQAIVLGKTW
-1919 NETTLVHEFHHRY
+1919 NETTIVHEFHHRY

-1939 YKQAQAGQKAVNQAW
+1939 YKQAQAGQKVVNQAW
-1954 IEETEKLFQILE
+1954 IEETEKLFGMLG
-1966 IDPAQDEITVVQ
+1966 IDPSQNEISVEQ
-1978 QEKFATM
+1978 QEQFASM

-1999 TQAFTDFLNWVPE
+1999 SQTFTDFLNWVPE

-2024 IDGTIKNPVLDEQSV
+2024 KDGNIKNPILDEQSV
-2039 AFFNHW
+2039 AFFNRW
-2045 FGNPALPSLPTAPD
+2045 FGNPALPSLPTAPG
-2059 AQRMVNPTDDRD
+2059 AQRMVNPTDANG
-2071 EIIPSTQKE
+2071 EIVPSTQKE

-2087 WGQDSEAQNKADAQ
+2087 WGQDSEEQNKADAQ

-2115 AAVDAEEEK
+2115 AAVDAEEAVM
-2124 IKEETKLLP
+2124 KEESKALP
-2133 DDRTLPEEKKKTLR
+2133 DDRVLPEEKKQTLR

-2162 AQMARKYLA
+2162 AEMARKYVKEN
-2171 DYPERARELAFAD
+2171 PEHARELAFAD

-2199 LIRAVMETTAKGSE
+2199 LIRAVMETTAKGSD

-2244 LDAKREVEE
+2244 LDAKREVEN
-2253 ARELKAAVNYAGTR
+2253 ARELKAAVNYAGTT

-2275 SDIRNF
+2275 SDIRDF

-2291 TEANSDERKLA
+2291 TESNSEERKLA

-2355 DVKEQAELMKASIK
+2355 DTKEQAELMKASVK
-2369 AQMAMTEIDSA
+2369 AQLAMTEIDSA

-2394 AKALRHWQFVKDK
+2394 AKDLRHWQFVKDK
-2407 MKKAYIGKWGKFGLF
+2407 MKKAYIGKWGRFGIF
-2422 IDNLFGSYAPSAMLM
+2422 VDNLFGSYAPSAMLM
-2437 SLNTLFVANIP
+2437 SINTLFVANIP
-2448 STAINNSIVKKSA
+2448 STAINNSIVKSSA
-2461 QKIYGKNVVDA
+2461 QAIYGKNAVD
-2472 KTIENE
+2472 KTVIENE
-2478 QKRIRQIFNASGIN
+2478 KKRIQQIFNASGMN

-2517 WYDFVFKTLAWG
+2517 WYDFVFKTLGWG
-2529 DNLFRIPTFVDALA
+2529 DNLFRIPTFVDTLA
-2543 RIASKNANGN
+2543 RIASKNANGDS
-2553 AAKATTLFKEYAQL
+2553 AKATKLFREYAQI
-2567 GNQSDEAKIARKQA
+2567 NNASDEAKIARKQA
-2581 LAVSNMAVF
+2581 LAVANMGVF
-2590 TQEGILASC
+2590 TQEGILASN
-2599 LNHIRSEINRMSR
+2599 LNHIRSSINKLSR

-2619 EGYGLGNL
+2619 DGYGLGNL

-2647 APVRQITTWL
+2647 APVRQITTWA
-2657 KQMQGKEITDL
+2657 KKMQGKEITDL
-2668 DKIALKVDW
+2668 DKIALRVDW

-2684 VAMALFAALSN
+2684 VAMALFAAISN
-2695 DDDEWYTEPYQTGR
+2695 DDDKWYEEPYQTGR
-2709 RYDPNKPY
+2709 TYDPNKPY

-2735 AIPIRVAAKAIK
+2735 AIPMRVAAKII
-2747 QWEDDKLWAIA
+2747 QRWEDGALTAIVN
-2758 KGYGFGASEAL
+2758 GYGFGASEAL
-2769 SDLPLANQI
+2769 RDLPLANQI
-2778 TDNSMSYMAK
+2778 TDNSLSYMAK

-2817 SRAIDA
+2817 SRATDA
-2823 ELDVSAAGQTIERKF
+2823 ELDVSDLGKTIERKF

-2853 IINLFTN
+2853 IINLFSNRIKVTN
-2860 RLKWGEE
+2860 D

>member
-42 LKLTN
+42 LKLTA

-139 NAVGSMIQFVGLGLA
+139 NAVGSMIQFVGLGIA

-181 IEKTGGI
+181 IEKTGGT
-188 EGYTLKDKAA
+188 EGYTLKDKAV

-205 YGVFTGI
+205 YGAFTGI

-279 VALAGYADTLTA
+279 VALAGYADTLTT
-291 DEVLKKAFV
+291 DEVLKKAFT
-300 SAGYG
+300 SAMYG

-361 EIATRAEIKNQY
+361 EVATRAEIKNQY
-373 GQAYETLKARL
+373 GKAYETLKARIG
-384 REQID
+384 EQID
-389 ATGTTPWRKEYKN
+389 ATGTTPW
-402 SITPEQRLAAH
+402 TD
-413 NRTQNAIKSFYS
+413 QNKS
-425 WNNLLANTAFDREKK
+425 RE
-440 GEIVLPETL
+440 
-449 VEQNYDANDFS
+449 
-460 RAIND
+460 
-465 ELSDLR
+465 
-471 GESVGERF
+471 
-479 FDKNDPIRQFARKW
+479 
-493 LESDEQAKAFTEK
+493 
-506 SKELVKELVAAE
+506 
-518 KEETELDIPKNDE
+518 
-531 QLKTEYINTVAMT
+531 EYIDAVAMT
-544 VTLPAIIQANRA
+544 VTLPAVVQANRA

-563 LDVANMMVINNI
+563 LDTANMQVINNV

-589 MLEQQNDI
+589 MLDQQNDI

-612 TTKQKAQ
+612 AAKQNAQ

-630 GMQMKNGIQ
+630 GMQMKNGMQ

-681 GGKRIP
+681 GGKKIP

-776 ENPETAAK
+776 ENPETAAR

-810 MTPAE
+810 MTTAE

-839 DTQYLKDS
+839 DTQFLKDS

-862 RGLMQNNGKWN
+862 RGLMLNNGKWN
-873 KRKVQQ
+873 MRKVQQ

-898 ALVLDRGLSQKVI
+898 ELVLNRGLTQKVI
-911 DVLTANGALLHR
+911 DVLTSNGATIYN
-923 LQEAHP
+923 LQETYP
-929 ETNIRQDIYNALIK
+929 DTEIRQDIYNALVK
-943 MQRATK
+943 MQRATRD
-949 NNFVEITQELEI
+949 NFLDMTQTIEL
-961 DGRDVMIENVFVW
+961 DGHDPMIENTLVW
-974 GFLFTD
+974 GFLY
-980 GTTNKLI
+980 TNRSGNNLI
-987 LNNYITTL
+987 LKNYATTL
-995 QENHQNVAAGAD
+995 QENHQAVNNGAG

-1017 NKDAMIQALK
+1017 KKDAMIQAL
-1027 QTQEARAQAAADQG
+1027 QAADEASAQMAADRG
-1041 KEFEG
+1041 REYEG
-1046 VFTETGEIKNAELAA
+1046 LFTETGEIKNPELAA
-1061 AVASYQNQFAANDE
+1061 AVASYQNQFAAQDG
-1075 TTLFQLGY
+1075 TTLFQL
-1083 VSGSPFY
+1083 
-1090 ERPSVAY
+1090 
-1097 VLQGGEGAI
+1097 
-1106 VHGWGVYLLADQ
+1106 
-1118 LKNVENYRKK
+1118 
-1128 FSRNYVFVRNFPEI
+1128 
-1142 KPLNGTGDLDGK
+1142 
-1154 EAELFEMFKSHFKS
+1154 
-1168 PYNINTIADLLQ
+1168 
-1180 DDLVPGSPEAKLFLD
+1180 SPE
-1195 IQTSKQDSKYVVR
+1195 
-1208 KELVQGQAHTIYYT
+1208 
-1222 LKAPRNAHPWV
+1222 
-1233 KGFIRKVNRIIK
+1233 
-1245 ERVKTGEDRNVS
+1245 
-1257 RVVNELLDYA
+1257 
-1267 RGGDDFDAFLRDMF
+1267 
-1281 DKSEIYNAYSKAF
+1281 
-1294 VDKAIQFINA
+1294 
-1304 RLESDQYGVV
+1304 
-1314 ELEETAPVFSPWPE
+1314 
-1328 LSPMDAQRVIENL
+1328 
-1341 QEIQT
+1341 
-1346 AALTDS
+1346 
-1352 TIRPE
+1352 
-1357 LRSFIDSQR
+1357 
-1366 VILLHAI
+1366 
-1373 LQLEAV
+1373 
-1379 VTPTLY
+1379 
-1385 AADRNLLN
+1385 
-1393 MLITSDQTIDSAL
+1393 
-1406 KDRPELS
+1406 
-1413 DFMRKVLKQARES
+1413 
-1426 REDLLK
+1426 
-1432 TNTNLGEM
+1432 
-1440 DPVAYIGSAMD
+1440 
-1451 FMKPEELD
+1451 
-1459 QYLSAIYPDI
+1459 
-1469 TNPANPAAEFMQK
+1469 
-1482 TSKTM
+1482 
-1487 REEVAKMLKTGRLE
+1487 
-1501 VNYKTDNVRL
+1501 
-1511 FKDTDATVID
+1511 
-1521 AKAPRILQIMARA
+1521 
-1534 MRDVVDKKP
+1534 
-1543 FDEIIYSNPETYRGL
+1543 
-1558 VGLLGFVDSVAVN
+1558 
-1571 PSVENIIRMLLTA
+1571 
-1584 NNTLH
+1584 
-1589 LGNLDNTESW
+1589 
-1599 KKISALDRT
+1599 
-1608 KTNHTNFLL
+1608 
-1617 MLLNDAK
+1617 
-1624 QIFDQNRTGPD
+1624 
-1635 NAKTDS
+1635 
-1641 WMALAHAIQ
+1641 
-1650 NMEPRTKQIFQDAI
+1650 
-1664 VDQEIDTK
+1664 
-1672 PKHADLIMEMI
+1672 
-1683 LRPEWVKH
+1683 
-1691 TRGQQ
+1691 
-1696 LAIEIPENDQLLDQ
+1696 
-1710 DKTLAEQAAAPI
+1710 LAEQAK
-1722 LREFMTHAVPE
+1722 T
-1733 WGLGLLE
+1733 
-1740 EINQSKYPEF
+1740 
-1750 RKAYNLPQE
+1750 
-1759 RLRDLIEQ
+1759 
-1767 ASSDLFEDV
+1767 
-1776 EDSKATKLAVAYIM
+1776 
-1790 QNMTGEGLWRSIAN
+1790 AN
-1804 NLPDM
+1804 
-1809 SVRLKNGEEL
+1809 
-1819 GEEKYDLYD
+1819 
-1828 PDENKTY
+1828 
-1835 SIMGGYYTAEL
+1835 
-1846 ARDVSIWL
+1846 
-1854 KDAGIQ
+1854 
-1860 GITYLG
+1860 
-1866 GIDGR
+1866 
-1871 GFVIFSD
+1871 
-1878 EAMEVLQRID
+1878 
-1888 DEKPI
+1888 I
-1893 YYQGRRGKPMGW
+1893 YYQKGRGKPMGW
-1905 YDPELQALILGKTW
+1905 YDPELQAIVLGKAW
-1919 NETTLVHEFHHRY
+1919 NETTIVHEFHHRY

-1954 IEETEKLFQILE
+1954 IEETEKLFEILG
-1966 IDPAQDEITVVQ
+1966 IDPSQDEISVEQ
-1978 QEKFATM
+1978 QEQFASM

-2024 IDGTIKNPVLDEQSV
+2024 KDGNIKNPILDEQSV
-2039 AFFNHW
+2039 AFFNRW
-2045 FGNPALPSLPTAPD
+2045 FGNPALPSLPTAPG
-2059 AQRMVNPTDDRD
+2059 AQRMVNPTDANG
-2071 EIIPSTQKE
+2071 EIVPSTQKE

-2087 WGQDSEAQNKADAQ
+2087 WGQDSEEQNKADAQ

-2115 AAVDAEEEK
+2115 AAIDAEEA
-2124 IKEETKLLP
+2124 IMKEESKALP
-2133 DDRTLPEEKKKTLR
+2133 DDRVLPEEKKQTLR

-2162 AQMARKYLA
+2162 AEMARKYVKEN
-2171 DYPERARELAFAD
+2171 PEHARELAFAD

-2199 LIRAVMETTAKGSE
+2199 LIRAVMETTAKGSD

-2237 DISHRAY
+2237 DISHHAY
-2244 LDAKREVEE
+2244 LDAKREVEN
-2253 ARELKAAVNYAGTR
+2253 ARELKAAVNYAGTT

-2291 TEANSDERKLA
+2291 TESNSEERKLA

-2355 DVKEQAELMKASIK
+2355 DAKEQAELMKASIK
-2369 AQMAMTEIDSA
+2369 AQLAMTEIDSA

-2394 AKALRHWQFVKDK
+2394 AKDLRHWQFVKDK
-2407 MKKAYIGKWGKFGLF
+2407 MKKAYIGKWGRFGIF
-2422 IDNLFGSYAPSAMLM
+2422 VDNLFGSYAPSAMLM
-2437 SLNTLFVANIP
+2437 SINTLFVANIP
-2448 STAINNSIVKKSA
+2448 STAINNSIVKSSA
-2461 QKIYGKNVVDA
+2461 QKIYGKNAVD
-2472 KTIENE
+2472 KTVIENE
-2478 QKRIRQIFNASGIN
+2478 KKRIQQIFNASGMN

-2517 WYDFVFKTLAWG
+2517 WYDFVFKTLGWG
-2529 DNLFRIPTFVDALA
+2529 DNLFRIPTFVDTLA
-2543 RIASKNANGN
+2543 RIASKNANGDS
-2553 AAKATTLFKEYAQL
+2553 AKATKLFREYAQI
-2567 GNQSDEAKIARKQA
+2567 NNASDEAKIARKQA
-2581 LAVSNMAVF
+2581 LAVANMGVF
-2590 TQEGILASC
+2590 TQEGILASN
-2599 LNHIRSEINRMSR
+2599 LNHIRSSINKLSR

-2619 EGYGLGNL
+2619 DGYGLGNL

-2647 APVRQITTWL
+2647 APVRQIITWA
-2657 KQMQGKEITDL
+2657 KKMQGKEITDL
-2668 DKIALKVDW
+2668 DKIALRVDW

-2684 VAMALFAALSN
+2684 VAMALFAAISN
-2695 DDDEWYTEPYQTGR
+2695 DDDKWYEEPYQTGH

-2717 DSLKIGNV
+2717 DSIKIGNV
-2725 WVKIDIFGPF
+2725 WVKLDIFGPF
-2735 AIPIRVAAKAIK
+2735 AIPMRVAAKIV
-2747 QWEDDKLWAIA
+2747 QRWEDGALTAIA
-2758 KGYGFGASEAL
+2758 NGYGFGASEAL

-2778 TDNSMSYMAK
+2778 TDNSLSYMAK

-2802 NKLVPAQLKSIARAG
+2802 NKLVPAQLKSIVRAG
-2817 SRAIDA
+2817 SRATDT
-2823 ELDVSAAGQTIERKF
+2823 ELDVSDLGKTIERKF

-2853 IINLFTN
+2853 IINLFSNRIKVTN
-2860 RLKWGEE
+2860 D

>member
-8 LAIEELAITNPTA
+8 LAIEELATTNPIA

-36 QDIARS
+36 QDVARS
-42 LKLTN
+42 LKLTS
-47 EDFKNLSV
+47 EDIRNLSKP
-55 QKTKDSA
+55 Q
-62 LTTLGKGIGS
+62 TTDTAVETFGKGIAAGAT
-72 GITGGFRSIMRTAD
+72 GIFEPIINSINRDRIQTAF
-86 ISSLQSTYSS
+86 SS
-96 PNMTRDEADRLLQD
+96 PNMTKEEANRLLQD
-110 AEYTAHFLR
+110 VEYTSHFTR
-119 KKEMAETAED
+119 QKKMADTAKE
-129 IKHEWAYDLG
+129 IKYQGAYDFG
-139 NAVGSMIQFVGLGLA
+139 NAIGSMISLVGVGLA
-154 TGSTA
+154 TGSGA
-159 AIGLAAG
+159 VVGGVAGLS
-166 VQAKSTLEEGLVDTF
+166 AKEAMEETLVDSF

-188 EGYTLKDKAA
+188 EGYTTERKAA
-198 DSLLSTA
+198 ESALATA
-205 YGVFTGI
+205 YGIFTGI

-233 NALSRLARM
+233 GALSRLARS
-242 QGKLGKSALIKYG
+242 QGKLTKAALIKYG
-255 SRLGQAAIGEGAEEF
+255 AQVGKSAIGEGAEEF
-270 IQSLGEDAA
+270 IQSLGEDASI
-279 VALAGYADTLTA
+279 ALAGYADTLTS
-291 DEVLKKAFV
+291 DEVLKKAFT
-300 SAGYG
+300 SAMYG
-305 ALIGGPVGMGL
+305 ALVGGPVGMGL

-361 EIATRAEIKNQY
+361 EIATRAEIKNKY
-373 GQAYETLKARL
+373 GQAYETLKARIG
-384 REQID
+384 EQID
-389 ATGTTPWRKEYKN
+389 ATGTTPW
-402 SITPEQRLAAH
+402 T
-413 NRTQNAIKSFYS
+413 
-425 WNNLLANTAFDREKK
+425 
-440 GEIVLPETL
+440 
-449 VEQNYDANDFS
+449 
-460 RAIND
+460 
-465 ELSDLR
+465 
-471 GESVGERF
+471 
-479 FDKNDPIRQFARKW
+479 DKN
-493 LESDEQAKAFTEK
+493 K
-506 SKELVKELVAAE
+506 SRE
-518 KEETELDIPKNDE
+518 
-531 QLKTEYINTVAMT
+531 EYINTVAMT
-544 VTLPAIIQANRA
+544 LTLPAVVQANIA

-563 LDVANMMVINNI
+563 LDTANIQIINNV
-575 LHFEPVTDINQLQT
+575 LHLEPVTDINQLQT

-630 GMQMKNGIQ
+630 GMQLKNGIQ
-639 TAARTRRKAQ
+639 TAARTRRKAN

-655 QQLAPEQMGTIDT
+655 QQLVPEQMGTIDT

-681 GGKRIP
+681 GGKKIP

-742 LLRGMTSAEGAPITN
+742 LMRGMTSAEGAPITN

-776 ENPETAAK
+776 ENPETAAR

-794 STEGMNQPVL
+794 STEGMSQPVL

-810 MTPAE
+810 MTTAE

-839 DTQYLKDS
+839 DTQFLKDS

-862 RGLMQNNGKWN
+862 RGLMLNNGKWN
-873 KRKVQQ
+873 MRKVQQ

-898 ALVLDRGLSQKVI
+898 ELVLNRGLTQKVI
-911 DVLTANGALLHR
+911 DVLTSNGATIYN
-923 LQEAHP
+923 LQETYP
-929 ETNIRQDIYNALIK
+929 DTEIRQDIYNALVK
-943 MQRATK
+943 MQRATRD
-949 NNFVEITQELEI
+949 NFLDMTQTIEL
-961 DGRDVMIENVFVW
+961 DGHDPMIENTLVW
-974 GFLFTD
+974 GFLY
-980 GTTNKLI
+980 TNRSGNNLI
-987 LNNYITTL
+987 LKNYATTL
-995 QENHQNVAAGAD
+995 QENHQAVNNGAD

-1017 NKDAMIQALK
+1017 KKDAMIQAL
-1027 QTQEARAQAAADQG
+1027 QAADEASAQMAADRG
-1041 KEFEG
+1041 REYEG
-1046 VFTETGEIKNAELAA
+1046 LFTETGEIKNPELAA
-1061 AVASYQNQFAANDE
+1061 AVASYQNQFAAQSEATLFQLPPELAEQAELAEEMARLDAENDIYEGETINIDGIERPTTNSTGKPIAKSEAALRNFWKWFGNSKVVDKNGRPLVVYHGSWNKFDTFKPTQIPGLTIEKGTVFFSSNKEVASIFGTEEYPVYLKIENPQEFDLKGEYWDEDIEDNWFKTTPDKDGVIVKNIIEAPAVNDIVADDFIVFNNTQIKSINNKGTFSSKTANIYYQNQFAEQDE
-1075 TTLFQLGY
+1075 TTLFNLPPEMEEQ
-1083 VSGSPFY
+1083 VK
-1090 ERPSVAY
+1090 
-1097 VLQGGEGAI
+1097 
-1106 VHGWGVYLLADQ
+1106 LAD
-1118 LKNVENYRKK
+1118 E
-1128 FSRNYVFVRNFPEI
+1128 
-1142 KPLNGTGDLDGK
+1142 
-1154 EAELFEMFKSHFKS
+1154 
-1168 PYNINTIADLLQ
+1168 
-1180 DDLVPGSPEAKLFLD
+1180 
-1195 IQTSKQDSKYVVR
+1195 
-1208 KELVQGQAHTIYYT
+1208 
-1222 LKAPRNAHPWV
+1222 
-1233 KGFIRKVNRIIK
+1233 
-1245 ERVKTGEDRNVS
+1245 
-1257 RVVNELLDYA
+1257 
-1267 RGGDDFDAFLRDMF
+1267 
-1281 DKSEIYNAYSKAF
+1281 
-1294 VDKAIQFINA
+1294 NA
-1304 RLESDQYGVV
+1304 RLDDIYPEYKGKTINIDGKKRTVYNSNGERIAKSAEALRNFWNWFGDSKVVDEQGRPLVLYHGTGHDFSIFEVQSYG
-1314 ELEETAPVFSPWPE
+1314 TAF
-1328 LSPMDAQRVIENL
+1328 LSTSKEVAKAFARHQPL
-1341 QEIQT
+1341 
-1346 AALTDS
+1346 
-1352 TIRPE
+1352 
-1357 LRSFIDSQR
+1357 
-1366 VILLHAI
+1366 
-1373 LQLEAV
+1373 
-1379 VTPTLY
+1379 TLY
-1385 AADRNLLN
+1385 ARVENPLIIDADGANWYRV
-1393 MLITSDQTIDSAL
+1393 
-1406 KDRPELS
+1406 P
-1413 DFMRKVLKQARES
+1413 
-1426 REDLLK
+1426 
-1432 TNTNLGEM
+1432 
-1440 DPVAYIGSAMD
+1440 
-1451 FMKPEELD
+1451 
-1459 QYLSAIYPDI
+1459 LSAVPD
-1469 TNPANPAAEFMQK
+1469 
-1482 TSKTM
+1482 
-1487 REEVAKMLKTGRLE
+1487 
-1501 VNYKTDNVRL
+1501 
-1511 FKDTDATVID
+1511 TVIKKVREKNKEYNKD
-1521 AKAPRILQIMARA
+1521 LHESEKDIGHYEDSSTNIIATAAKESGLYDGVIFRNIEEE
-1534 MRDVVDKKP
+1534 DVVADDIIP
-1543 FDEIIYSNPETYRGL
+1543 FAQN
-1558 VGLLGFVDSVAVN
+1558 
-1571 PSVENIIRMLLTA
+1571 
-1584 NNTLH
+1584 
-1589 LGNLDNTESW
+1589 
-1599 KKISALDRT
+1599 
-1608 KTNHTNFLL
+1608 
-1617 MLLNDAK
+1617 
-1624 QIFDQNRTGPD
+1624 QIKSTQNRGTFSPDTG
-1635 NAKTDS
+1635 N
-1641 WMALAHAIQ
+1641 
-1650 NMEPRTKQIFQDAI
+1650 
-1664 VDQEIDTK
+1664 
-1672 PKHADLIMEMI
+1672 
-1683 LRPEWVKH
+1683 
-1691 TRGQQ
+1691 
-1696 LAIEIPENDQLLDQ
+1696 
-1710 DKTLAEQAAAPI
+1710 
-1722 LREFMTHAVPE
+1722 
-1733 WGLGLLE
+1733 
-1740 EINQSKYPEF
+1740 
-1750 RKAYNLPQE
+1750 
-1759 RLRDLIEQ
+1759 
-1767 ASSDLFEDV
+1767 
-1776 EDSKATKLAVAYIM
+1776 
-1790 QNMTGEGLWRSIAN
+1790 
-1804 NLPDM
+1804 
-1809 SVRLKNGEEL
+1809 
-1819 GEEKYDLYD
+1819 
-1828 PDENKTY
+1828 
-1835 SIMGGYYTAEL
+1835 
-1846 ARDVSIWL
+1846 
-1854 KDAGIQ
+1854 
-1860 GITYLG
+1860 
-1866 GIDGR
+1866 
-1871 GFVIFSD
+1871 
-1878 EAMEVLQRID
+1878 
-1888 DEKPI
+1888 I
-1893 YYQGRRGKPMGW
+1893 YYQKGRGKPMGW
-1905 YDPELQALILGKTW
+1905 YDPELQAIILGKTW
-1919 NETTLVHEFHHRY
+1919 NETTIVHEFHHRY

-1939 YKQAQAGQKAVNQAW
+1939 YKQAQAGQKVVNQAW
-1954 IEETEKLFQILE
+1954 IEETEKLFEMLG
-1966 IDPAQDEITVVQ
+1966 IDPSQDEISVEQ
-1978 QEKFATM
+1978 QEQFASM

-2024 IDGTIKNPVLDEQSV
+2024 KDGNIKNPVLDEQSV
-2039 AFFNHW
+2039 AFFNRW
-2045 FGNPALPSLPTAPD
+2045 FGNPALPSLPTAPG
-2059 AQRMVNPTDDRD
+2059 AQRMVNPTDANG
-2071 EIIPSTQKE
+2071 EIVPSTQKE

-2087 WGQDSEAQNKADAQ
+2087 WGQDSEEQNKADAQ

-2115 AAVDAEEEK
+2115 AAVDAEEVAL
-2124 IKEETKLLP
+2124 EEESKALP
-2133 DDRTLPEEKKKTLR
+2133 DDRTLPEEKKQTLR

-2162 AQMARKYLA
+2162 AEMARKYVKENP
-2171 DYPERARELAFAD
+2171 DHARELAFAD

-2199 LIRAVMETTAKGSE
+2199 LIRAVMETTAKGSD

-2244 LDAKREVEE
+2244 LDAKREVEN
-2253 ARELKAAVNYAGTR
+2253 ARELKAAVNYAGTT

-2275 SDIRNF
+2275 SDIRDF

-2291 TEANSDERKLA
+2291 TESNSEERKLA

-2355 DVKEQAELMKASIK
+2355 DTQEQAELMKASIK
-2369 AQMAMTEIDSA
+2369 AQMAMTEINSTL
-2380 QQDVNGNF
+2380 QDVNGNF

-2394 AKALRHWQFVKDK
+2394 AKDLRHWQFVKDK

-2437 SLNTLFVANIP
+2437 SLNTLFIANIP

-2461 QKIYGKNVVDA
+2461 QKIYGKNAVDSA
-2472 KTIENE
+2472 VIANE
-2478 QKRIRQIFNASGIN
+2478 QKRIQQIFNASGIN

-2553 AAKATTLFKEYAQL
+2553 AAKATALFKEYAQL

-2619 EGYGLGNL
+2619 DGYGLGNL

-2647 APVRQITTWL
+2647 APVRQITTWA

-2668 DKIALKVDW
+2668 DKIALRVDW
-2677 KYFTYTA
+2677 KYFAYTA

-2695 DDDEWYTEPYQTGR
+2695 DDDEWYMEPYQTGH

-2817 SRAIDA
+2817 SRATDT
-2823 ELDVSAAGQTIERKF
+2823 ELDVSDLGQTIERKF

-2847 ELTTND
+2847 QLTTND